1 MKRGKALCRI
11 LAVLLICALV
21 AGFAPVAE
29 TISAPAQETA
39 AGAEP
44 AETVTDV
51 LPSGADGDP
60 DAAKDPGETK
70 DTGETKDP
78 GETPNPGETPDPSE
92 PTNPDETPT
101 VPTIVSAED
110 TTKGEWA
117 QSRTVTIQTAGP
129 VDKVQYHA
137 QGDEEWKSAAGENG
151 VYQFVLEKS
160 SNEAVTYEVRA
171 LNGEQESKTVEVQVG
186 KIDATAPT
194 VEVSHSEAWDYYKVK
209 DYYVE
214 ISDKL
219 SGLDLSS
226 IQIQVFYYNRKG
238 DKEYLNSNDY
248 RLRDLNNKFNK
259 AKKEYKGGAFD
270 FLFTIHKYKD
280 ALNEHYEFDIEVSV
294 NDNVGNKSSYIP
306 KASSESYG
314 SVDCKVTPELTA
326 NKAGELVYLVGDQ
339 SEVKLT
345 GMEANQDIYIYV
357 NNYNKDNKF
366 VSKSKT
372 DGDGV
377 ATINLGQEL
386 KAIGKKVPEKTVF
399 SIVLQAGKSEATLPL
414 YYVSGAPAVHSV
426 DFYNSSAIK
435 NFIHT
440 ITGGLMFAKNNEL
453 KIKPKESEPAGEKTV
468 GAAYYWQ
475 TGDKIALDN
484 PELALDKNGTV
495 VLSSQQEQQ
504 KEPEQVVINEWVAA
518 TKAPVDWLII
528 SCPDKDFSG
537 YLHVVVWN
545 EVGTCTQYVY
555 KAETGSDL
563 KLTNY
568 GVFNGADNGVAV
580 FVTTPDGKEGKP
592 YTAQRDVLDKNG
604 DRTGTEDNWVQQV
617 DFDVQWDENTL
628 KTAAW
633 KALNLEDNYRIH
645 PNDQGGET
653 APVISVTA
661 ATDKVAEGE
670 NASDGTTKKFS
681 LGANPED
688 PVSYSGNVKFSV
700 EVKFTVDKKEEGKDE
715 NGNPRYEWV
724 PQEEK
729 QSHTFTVTVDDIH
742 VQNYLNVPTVTAVS
756 ETKTED
762 GKKVDATRTNKPEKD
777 KEGKDDIEQC
787 WFNGNDNVL
796 KSLVITESGESKAPY
811 TLHYS
816 LQAPDNGLEMGE
828 FKAENG
834 ALTVFDETNKWQW
847 KIEKDEKKGDQPVY
861 VNQDGEY
868 VLIVWAEDDAGNI
881 SAFNPLGYTIKYDVT
896 APDVHAVFSEK
907 ADKDPFYKQQRTIDI
922 KVSDKLFDGNKNVTF
937 EEGKP
942 VSENGVYTLTGTMKN
957 TNQSGVSNVSIETT
971 IQYTNGNPPVFDR
984 DRDRTW
990 TYTGA
995 GEGKQ
1000 TLPSWSG
1007 TYKYGVQAGAE
1018 PLDGDDYT
1026 LCITATDEAGNVTK
1040 TDAKG
1045 KCTQNGQGNDTFC
1058 AYTFK
1063 GNKSGDT
1070 DFTIDQ
1076 TNPKVSVRF
1085 DNNSAVNGKYF
1096 PAGRTATI
1104 TVVEHNFYEDGVNL
1118 TATGA
1123 SGRTDWVH
1131 DGDTHTATVSF
1142 LNDADCKFAIKVTDK
1157 AGNICKNDAVNYGGS
1172 AAPGEFVI
1180 DTTAPTLAL
1189 TGVNGPFADACT
1201 PGFEGQDANMSTEYE
1216 LHLMRSVRENAADDA
1231 TALCSREL
1239 VNISTTDIRAVF
1251 QNIPD
1256 MLDNAEYYS
1265 DGIYK
1270 LSVTIRD
1277 MADNTTT
1284 QEATFAVNRHGSF
1297 YIYGEALAN
1306 LVTKQFAQNDFVD
1319 AQTGAWTIMEYNAS
1333 PVQPDSVQLQIY
1345 RDNAL
1350 VTSVTPEIKGG
1361 MDDATGLY
1369 RYVYELDR
1377 NMFAQDGLYKV
1388 QVRSTDEAGNLSEN
1402 IDEVDDNGNVTTP
1415 EKYQCTLS
1423 FVIDNVDPEF
1433 KQITGLEKRRY
1444 REDSHEINFA
1454 VADTYGLA
1462 RVSVLSGETVVAEYL
1477 CAAEIDALGGET
1489 KLAANQKPMPNEL
1502 TLESVSGDVMLQ
1514 GGKSAQ
1520 TITFVAVDKAGN
1532 TYTTGSADQKP
1543 LGFHQKV
1550 TISTNGFVLYIHNT
1564 WAVVLTVVAL
1574 AAIAFGV
1581 WYGVSKKKKRE
1592 GAAS

>member
-51 LPSGADGDP
+51 LPSGEDGDP
-60 DAAKDPGETK
+60 DAAKDTDETKAPGETK
-70 DTGETKDP
+70 DPGEAKGP

-110 TTKGEWA
+110 TTPAEWA

-151 VYQFVLEKS
+151 VYTFELTDS
-160 SNEAVTYEVRA
+160 SDKVVTYEVRA
-171 LNGEQESKTVEVQVG
+171 LNGEQESETVEVQVG
-186 KIDATAPT
+186 KIDATVPDVTVPFPT
-194 VEVSHSEAWDYYKVK
+194 VHGKRKSYTVT
-209 DYYVE
+209 
-214 ISDKL
+214 ISDSQ
-219 SGLDLSS
+219 SGLDVDS
-226 IQIQVFYYNRKG
+226 IKIRVFY
-238 DKEYLNSNDY
+238 DKSGRQYLPETHQ
-248 RLRDLNNKFNK
+248 
-259 AKKEYKGGAFD
+259 AV
-270 FLFTIHKYKD
+270 T
-280 ALNEHYEFDIEVSV
+280 ALNQALETQKTNWKNDKNDKNGNFEVSFTLPNTEAVKNKYLGTTYYPLYIEVEA
-294 NDNVGNKSSYIP
+294 DDMAGNHGGYNLDKTPDVFGDI
-306 KASSESYG
+306 
-314 SVDCKVTPELTA
+314 DCAVEPSLYDLSKGA
-326 NKAGELVYLVGDQ
+326 YRVGDQ
-339 SEVKLT
+339 SKLIISGVPAGKTVSVGGTEYKANADGKVEIQFEKLT
-345 GMEANQDIYIYV
+345 
-357 NNYNKDNKF
+357 KDWEGA
-366 VSKSKT
+366 SK
-372 DGDGV
+372 
-377 ATINLGQEL
+377 N
-386 KAIGKKVPEKTVF
+386 AIEIKPGTYQIMPND
-399 SIVLQAGKSEATLPL
+399 LPV
-414 YYVSGAPAVHSV
+414 YYVSGAPVFDGV
-426 DFYNSSAIK
+426 NFEGQSAFK
-435 NFIHT
+435 NFVHT
-440 ITGGLMFAKNNEL
+440 ITGGLMFSPSKKLVVES
-453 KIKPKESEPAGEKTV
+453 KPPIGNVSWKYE
-468 GAAYYWQ
+468 GAAYFWQ
-475 TGDKIALDN
+475 SGDVVVPQDN
-484 PELALDKNGTV
+484 PALMLKDGKV
-495 VLSSQQEQQ
+495 VLSSQDSQQ
-504 KEPEQVVINEWVAA
+504 TESQGESEKVVTDKWVAV
-518 TKAPVDWLII
+518 TENLSHRRIP
-528 SCPDKDFSG
+528 CPDKNFSG

-555 KAETGSDL
+555 KTAKEDGKEL

-580 FVTTPDGKEGKP
+580 FVTTPAADGNPDGEKA
-592 YTAQRDVLDKNG
+592 YTEK
-604 DRTGTEDNWVQQV
+604 TEDGNPNWVKQV
-617 DFDVQWDENTL
+617 NFDVQWDENAL

-633 KALNLEDNYRIH
+633 KALNLGDNYRIH

-670 NASDGTTKKFS
+670 NASEGTTKKFS

-688 PVSYSGNVKFSV
+688 PVSYSGNVEFSV
-700 EVKFTVDKKEEGKDE
+700 EVKFTVDEQKEKEPDE
-715 NGNPRYEWV
+715 NGNPQYKWE

-729 QSHTFTVTVDDIH
+729 KSHTFTVTVDKPVY
-742 VQNYLNVPTVTAVS
+742 VQNYLNVPTVTAS
-756 ETKTED
+756 AQDPTNPGADNEEEKTIDTVLEASKTY
-762 GKKVDATRTNKPEKD
+762 G
-777 KEGKDDIEQC
+777 
-787 WFNGNDNVL
+787 WYNGYDNVL
-796 KSLVITESGESKAPY
+796 TSLKLTKCADSNAPY
-811 TLHYS
+811 TMYYNLTKQEKPNVVIKS
-816 LQAPDNGLEMGE
+816 GIITSAEL
-828 FKAENG
+828 AEN
-834 ALTVFDETNKWQW
+834 DKNIKDNKD
-847 KIEKDEKKGDQPVY
+847 IKDIRDIKDNFNEDGVY
-861 VNQDGEY
+861 T
-868 VLIVWAEDDAGNI
+868 LWVWAKDAAGNKTKPET
-881 SAFNPLGYTIKYDVT
+881 AKYTIKYDVT
-896 APDVHAVFSEK
+896 APDVFAIFSEK
-907 ADKDPFYKQQRTIDI
+907 AVNDPYYAKQRTIDI
-922 KVSDKLFDGNKNVTF
+922 KVKDDLFKEYVDSTRES
-937 EEGKP
+937 EEKAGEANTWTGKM
-942 VSENGVYTLTGTMKN
+942 TAGT
-957 TNQSGVSNVSIETT
+957 NVSIETK
-971 IQYTNGNPPVFDR
+971 IAYTHGSAPQFDGVWKCFE
-984 DRDRTW
+984 DTDGYPTW
-990 TYTGA
+990 QGKYTYGTADGGA
-995 GEGKQ
+995 
-1000 TLPSWSG
+1000 SR
-1007 TYKYGVQAGAE
+1007 
-1018 PLDGDDYT
+1018 DGDNYT

-1040 TDAKG
+1040 TNTDGTYTKNGKG
-1045 KCTQNGQGNDTFC
+1045 PNG
-1058 AYTFK
+1058 A
-1063 GNKSGDT
+1063 SGEPSNCYSVVKDNGKT

-1076 TNPKVSVRF
+1076 TTPEVSVRF

-1104 TVVEHNFYEDGVNL
+1104 TVVEHNFDKNMVAL
-1118 TATGA
+1118 DVTGT
-1123 SGRTDWVH
+1123 SGSTDWVD

-1142 LNDADCKFAIKVTDK
+1142 LNDADCKFAIQVVDK
-1157 AGNICKNDAVNYGGS
+1157 AGNICDNEAVNYGGS

-1423 FVIDNVDPEF
+1423 FVIDNVNPEF

-1502 TLESVSGDVMLQ
+1502 TLESASGDVMLQ

-1543 LGFHQKV
+1543 LSFHQKV

-1574 AAIAFGV
+1574 AAVAFGV

>member
-70 DTGETKDP
+70 GP

-110 TTKGEWA
+110 TTPAEWA
-117 QSRTVTIQTAGP
+117 QSRTVTIQTSGP

-137 QGDEEWKSAAGENG
+137 QGDKEWKDADAGENG
-151 VYQFVLEKS
+151 VYTFELKES

-171 LNGEQESKTVEVQVG
+171 LNGEQESKTVPVQVG

-194 VEVSHSEAWDYYKVK
+194 VTVTSEPGKINTKYTVT
-209 DYYVE
+209 
-214 ISDKL
+214 ISDSQ
-219 SGLDLSS
+219 SGLDVDS
-226 IQIQVFYYNRKG
+226 IEVWAFYEKDGKETPDDSWVTADLDAKFKHKKEKYKEDSPDGKAQFEFSFTMINSVVEYGKVCSLYVGVKACDKVKNEKSYSTNSDPDMYAGSFGATFSPSISYFVKKNEVGYRVGEDCKLTLTGVGDEVTVYVGENDPGVVCKNDGNAPKG
-238 DKEYLNSNDY
+238 TVVISLKDILKQDGENHIAVKYG
-248 RLRDLNNKFNK
+248 NNKR
-259 AKKEYKGGAFD
+259 AQ
-270 FLFTIHKYKD
+270 
-280 ALNEHYEFDIEVSV
+280 AL
-294 NDNVGNKSSYIP
+294 P
-306 KASSESYG
+306 
-314 SVDCKVTPELTA
+314 
-326 NKAGELVYLVGDQ
+326 
-339 SEVKLT
+339 
-345 GMEANQDIYIYV
+345 
-357 NNYNKDNKF
+357 
-366 VSKSKT
+366 
-372 DGDGV
+372 
-377 ATINLGQEL
+377 
-386 KAIGKKVPEKTVF
+386 TV
-399 SIVLQAGKSEATLPL
+399 
-414 YYVSGAPAVHSV
+414 YYVSGAPAVGSV
-426 DFYNSSAIK
+426 DFYNDSAIK

-440 ITGGLMFAKNNEL
+440 ITGGLMFAKNNKL
-453 KIKPKESEPAGEKTV
+453 KIEPQKSEVAGENTV
-468 GAAYYWQ
+468 GAAYFWQ
-475 TGDKIALDN
+475 TGNTATTPENPTLVDNGQGGIELNKNDKSWTQADGMIIPCPKDDN
-484 PELALDKNGTV
+484 FN
-495 VLSSQQEQQ
+495 
-504 KEPEQVVINEWVAA
+504 
-518 TKAPVDWLII
+518 
-528 SCPDKDFSG
+528 FSG

-555 KAETGSDL
+555 KAETGKEL

-568 GVFNGADNGVAV
+568 GVFNDADNGVAV
-580 FVTTPDGKEGKP
+580 FVTTPDGEEVKA
-592 YTAQRDVLDKNG
+592 YTPDRDVLDESGKQTREN
-604 DRTGTEDNWVQQV
+604 NWVQQV
-617 DFDVQWDENTL
+617 DFDVQWDESKLETWL
-628 KTAAW
+628 KDWAKKQDAYQDTVQNGVGDSYDW
-633 KALNLEDNYRIH
+633 KSFNLDAEN
-645 PNDQGGET
+645 G
-653 APVISVTA
+653 VVVTA
-661 ATDKVAEGE
+661 TVKAEDGKATEDKEVVSGQNSGQAKSFTIGGAVGE
-670 NASDGTTKKFS
+670 DGKNEISRDK
-681 LGANPED
+681 
-688 PVSYSGNVKFSV
+688 PV
-700 EVKFTVDKKEEGKDE
+700 
-715 NGNPRYEWV
+715 
-724 PQEEK
+724 Q
-729 QSHTFTVTVDDIH
+729 FTVTVSATVQKTTKNADGTTGEPKKIDVKNSFDTEKIQVY
-742 VQNYLNVPTVTAVS
+742 VQNFLNVPMVTASAQDTTVLAAD
-756 ETKTED
+756 ETY
-762 GKKVDATRTNKPEKD
+762 G
-777 KEGKDDIEQC
+777 
-787 WFNGNDNVL
+787 WYNGNDNVL
-796 KSLVITESGESKAPY
+796 KSLDITESGESNAPY
-811 TLHYS
+811 TLHYTLWRPS
-816 LQAPDNGLEMGE
+816 APKDNSSAAGKVSFSGHKEGYALHVYDTEAFNEDGVYTLE
-828 FKAENG
+828 
-834 ALTVFDETNKWQW
+834 
-847 KIEKDEKKGDQPVY
+847 VY
-861 VNQDGEY
+861 
-868 VLIVWAEDDAGNI
+868 ATDDAGNE
-881 SAFNPLGYTIKYDVT
+881 SETAAYKIKYDVH
-896 APDVHAVFSEK
+896 APDVFAIFSEK
-907 ADKDPFYKQQRTIDI
+907 AVNDPYYAKQRTIDI
-922 KVSDKLFDGNKNVTF
+922 KVKDDLFKEYVDSTRES
-937 EEGKP
+937 EEKAGEANTWTGKM
-942 VSENGVYTLTGTMKN
+942 TAGT
-957 TNQSGVSNVSIETT
+957 NVSIETK
-971 IQYTNGNPPVFDR
+971 IAYTHGSAPQFDGVWKCFE
-984 DRDRTW
+984 DTDGYPTW
-990 TYTGA
+990 QGKYTYGTADGGA
-995 GEGKQ
+995 
-1000 TLPSWSG
+1000 SR
-1007 TYKYGVQAGAE
+1007 
-1018 PLDGDDYT
+1018 DGDNYT

-1040 TDAKG
+1040 TNTDGTYTKNGKG
-1045 KCTQNGQGNDTFC
+1045 PNG
-1058 AYTFK
+1058 A
-1063 GNKSGDT
+1063 SGEPSNCYSVVKDNGKT

-1076 TNPKVSVRF
+1076 TTPEVSVRF

-1104 TVVEHNFYEDGVNL
+1104 TVVEHNFDKNMVAL
-1118 TATGA
+1118 DVTGA
-1123 SGRTDWVH
+1123 SGSTDWVD

-1142 LNDADCKFAIKVTDK
+1142 LNDADCKFAIQVVDK
-1157 AGNICKNDAVNYGGS
+1157 AGNICDNEAVNYGDS

-1239 VNISTTDIRAVF
+1239 VNISATDIRAVF

-1489 KLAANQKPMPNEL
+1489 KLAANQKPMPDEL

>member
-44 AETVTDV
+44 TETVTDV
-51 LPSGADGDP
+51 LPSGEDGDP
-60 DAAKDPGETK
+60 DAAKDP
-70 DTGETKDP
+70 D
-78 GETPNPGETPDPSE
+78 ETPNPGETPDPSE

-101 VPTIVSAED
+101 APTIVSAKD
-110 TTKGEWA
+110 TNPNEWA
-117 QSRTVTIQTAGP
+117 KSRTVTIQTSGP
-129 VDKVQYHA
+129 VDKVQYRVKDTKKWKDA
-137 QGDEEWKSAAGENG
+137 AVDTVVEEGGYKFTIEDKSDK
-151 VYQFVLEKS
+151 V
-160 SNEAVTYEVRA
+160 VTYEVRA
-171 LNGEQESKTVEVQVG
+171 LNTKDEQESETVEVKVG
-186 KIDATAPT
+186 KIEKTAP
-194 VEVSHSEAWDYYKVK
+194 KVK
-209 DYYVE
+209 VTYKPDEY
-214 ISDKL
+214 ISNTTYTVTIEDKQ
-219 SGLDLSS
+219 SGLNVDS
-226 IQIQVFYYNRKG
+226 IQIRAFY
-238 DKEYLNSNDY
+238 DKSGRQYLPETHPAVTTLNQALETQKTNWKNDKT
-248 RLRDLNNKFNK
+248 DKNDKF
-259 AKKEYKGGAFD
+259 EVS
-270 FLFTIHKYKD
+270 FTLPKDEAVPSKYGTFTTYHS
-280 ALNEHYEFDIEVSV
+280 LDIEVEA
-294 NDNVGNKSSYIP
+294 DDMAGNSGGYNLNKTP
-306 KASSESYG
+306 EVFG
-314 SVDCKVTPELTA
+314 NVDCAVEPSLYDLSKGA
-326 NKAGELVYLVGDQ
+326 YRVGDQ
-339 SEVKLT
+339 SKLIISGVPAGKTVSVGRKYDEVKEYEANSGGKVEIQFAELT
-345 GMEANQDIYIYV
+345 GMTSGS
-357 NNYNKDNKF
+357 NNTITI
-366 VSKSKT
+366 VSGTYKIWKT
-372 DGDGV
+372 
-377 ATINLGQEL
+377 EL
-386 KAIGKKVPEKTVF
+386 CV
-399 SIVLQAGKSEATLPL
+399 
-414 YYVSGAPAVHSV
+414 YYVSGAPAVGSV
-426 DFYNSSAIK
+426 DFYNDSAIK

-440 ITGGLMFAKNNEL
+440 ITGGLMFAKNNKL
-453 KIKPKESEPAGEKTV
+453 KIEPETGNAVGETV
-468 GAAYYWQ
+468 GAAYFWQ
-475 TGDKIALDN
+475 PGVTATTPDNPTLLDN
-484 PELALDKNGTV
+484 GQGGIELNKNDKSWKQAENM
-495 VLSSQQEQQ
+495 
-504 KEPEQVVINEWVAA
+504 
-518 TKAPVDWLII
+518 II
-528 SCPDKDFSG
+528 PCPKDDNFNFSG

-563 KLTNY
+563 KLTNL
-568 GVFNGADNGVAV
+568 GVAYGADNGVAV

-617 DFDVQWDENTL
+617 DFDVQWDKDNDNL
-628 KTAAW
+628 AKAAW
-633 KALNLEDNYRIH
+633 ALTDKGKDEKNYRIQTIQTDDGDKMR
-645 PNDQGGET
+645 PETKVSNVKLVWDDGEDGYNISSSDCYAKLSLGDNEMVSFTGTVKITATVSVKYQQWKDEQKNDQQ
-653 APVISVTA
+653 VTQKA
-661 ATDKVAEGE
+661 GWYSPEGDE
-670 NASDGTTKKFS
+670 YEHVD
-681 LGANPED
+681 
-688 PVSYSGNVKFSV
+688 NVELASV
-700 EVKFTVDKKEEGKDE
+700 E
-715 NGNPRYEWV
+715 N
-724 PQEEK
+724 
-729 QSHTFTVTVDDIH
+729 IH
-742 VQNYLNVPTVTAVS
+742 VQNDLNVPTVTAKAQDTTDLAS
-756 ETKTED
+756 GETY
-762 GKKVDATRTNKPEKD
+762 G
-777 KEGKDDIEQC
+777 
-787 WFNGNDNVL
+787 WYNGNDNVL
-796 KSLVITESGESKAPY
+796 TSLELTKCAGSKAPY
-811 TLHYS
+811 TMSYK
-816 LQAPDNGLEMGE
+816 LERPGGTE
-828 FKAENG
+828 
-834 ALTVFDETNKWQW
+834 
-847 KIEKDEKKGDQPVY
+847 IEKSRSSKDLDKGGLDAFKDFNDDGVY
-861 VNQDGEY
+861 T
-868 VLIVWAEDDAGNI
+868 LRVWAKDAAGNE
-881 SAFNPLGYTIKYDVT
+881 SGTAAYKIKYDVH
-896 APDVHAVFSEK
+896 APDVFAIFSEK
-907 ADKDPFYKQQRTIDI
+907 AVNDPYYAKQRTIDI
-922 KVSDKLFDGNKNVTF
+922 KVKDDLFKEYVDSTRES
-937 EEGKP
+937 EEKAGEANTWTGKM
-942 VSENGVYTLTGTMKN
+942 TAGT
-957 TNQSGVSNVSIETT
+957 NVSIETK
-971 IQYTNGNPPVFDR
+971 IAYTHGSAPQFDGVWKCFE
-984 DRDRTW
+984 DTDGYPTW
-990 TYTGA
+990 QGKYTYGTADGGA
-995 GEGKQ
+995 
-1000 TLPSWSG
+1000 SR
-1007 TYKYGVQAGAE
+1007 
-1018 PLDGDDYT
+1018 DGDNYT

-1040 TDAKG
+1040 TNTDGTYTKNGKG
-1045 KCTQNGQGNDTFC
+1045 PNG
-1058 AYTFK
+1058 A
-1063 GNKSGDT
+1063 SGEPSNCYSVVKDNGKT

-1076 TNPKVSVRF
+1076 TTPEVSVRF

-1104 TVVEHNFYEDGVNL
+1104 TVVEHNFDKNMVAL
-1118 TATGA
+1118 DVTGA
-1123 SGRTDWVH
+1123 SGSTDWVD

-1142 LNDADCKFAIKVTDK
+1142 LNDADCKFAIQVVDK
-1157 AGNICKNDAVNYGGS
+1157 AGNICKNDAVNYGDS

-1180 DTTAPTLAL
+1180 DTTAPTLTL

-1216 LHLMRSVRENAADDA
+1216 LRLMRSVRENAADDA

-1489 KLAANQKPMPNEL
+1489 KLAANQKPMPDEL

>member
-39 AGAEP
+39 AGAET

-51 LPSGADGDP
+51 LPSGAAGDP

-70 DTGETKDP
+70 DPGEAKDPGETKDS

-101 VPTIVSAED
+101 VPTIVSAKD
-110 TTKGEWA
+110 TNEAVWA
-117 QSRTVTIQTAGP
+117 KSRTVTIQTAGP

-151 VYQFVLEKS
+151 VYQFVLTDS
-160 SNEAVTYEVRA
+160 SNEVVTYEVRA
-171 LNGEQESKTVEVQVG
+171 LNTKDKQESKTVEVQVG
-186 KIDATAPT
+186 KIDATAPWVDVQT
-194 VEVSHSEAWDYYKVK
+194 IENDHLYVQDTTTWKVTIR
-209 DYYVE
+209 DE
-214 ISDKL
+214 Q
-219 SGLDLSS
+219 SGLNKDE
-226 IQIQVFYYNRKG
+226 IRIRAFYSTNKETKTHIDSKKLNRALENAKQNYESGDFVVEFTLPNSEKVGMWPYSKHYPIGIEVAAKDKVGNERNGG
-238 DKEYLNSNDY
+238 DKPDQLGDPISFE
-248 RLRDLNNKFNK
+248 
-259 AKKEYKGGAFD
+259 
-270 FLFTIHKYKD
+270 
-280 ALNEHYEFDIEVSV
+280 
-294 NDNVGNKSSYIP
+294 
-306 KASSESYG
+306 
-314 SVDCKVTPELTA
+314 VTPSLLD
-326 NKAGELVYLVGDQ
+326 NGVYRVGDQ
-339 SEVKLT
+339 SVLKVT
-345 GMEANQDIYIYV
+345 GAGENSDITV
-357 NNYNKDNKF
+357 SVDNDKNYTYKADGNGTATLACKDIMAKKENGSHQIK
-366 VSKSKT
+366 
-372 DGDGV
+372 V
-377 ATINLGQEL
+377 AV
-386 KAIGKKVPEKTVF
+386 GKRT
-399 SIVLQAGKSEATLPL
+399 ATLPV
-414 YYVSGAPAVHSV
+414 YYVSGEPVFDGATFA
-426 DFYNSSAIK
+426 DQSAFK
-435 NFIHT
+435 NFVHT
-440 ITGGLMFAKNNEL
+440 ITGGLMFANNKQL
-453 KIKPKESEPAGEKTV
+453 IIKPQKDAAAGKKTV

-475 TGDKIALDN
+475 PGDTSAQLDN
-484 PELALDKNGTV
+484 PKLALDKNGKV

-504 KEPEQVVINEWVAA
+504 EASKQVVINEWGAA
-518 TKAPVDWLII
+518 TETPSHWLII
-528 SCPDKDFSG
+528 PCPKDDFSG

-545 EVGTCTQYVY
+545 EVGTCKQYVY
-555 KAETGSDL
+555 KAETGKEL

-568 GVFNGADNGVAV
+568 GVAYGANNGVAV
-580 FVTTPDGKEGKP
+580 FVTTPDGEEGKP
-592 YTAQRDVLDKNG
+592 YTSQRDVLDESGNP
-604 DRTGTEDNWVQQV
+604 TGEKEAIWVQQV
-617 DFDVQWDENTL
+617 DFDVQWDKSALEKKAREGYVNTDTVTYEWDDSKTTIKVKPFVMVDGQAQNDGEVKSAPDSEGHKFTLGGNVGPNGENQISRYTPVMFEVEV
-628 KTAAW
+628 TV
-633 KALNLEDNYRIH
+633 E
-645 PNDQGGET
+645 GTET
-653 APVISVTA
+653 TTTQNKDGTPGQPQHNPVSVTERFK
-661 ATDKVAEGE
+661 T
-670 NASDGTTKKFS
+670 
-681 LGANPED
+681 
-688 PVSYSGNVKFSV
+688 
-700 EVKFTVDKKEEGKDE
+700 EVQV
-715 NGNPRYEWV
+715 Y
-724 PQEEK
+724 
-729 QSHTFTVTVDDIH
+729 
-742 VQNYLNVPTVTAVS
+742 VQNYLNVPTVTASVD
-756 ETKTED
+756 TKNPN
-762 GKKVDATRTNKPEKD
+762 GKELKD
-777 KEGKDDIEQC
+777 KDVEQR

-796 KSLVITESGESKAPY
+796 KSLKLTECAGSNAPY
-811 TLHYS
+811 TMNYE
-816 LQAPDNGLEMGE
+816 LESP
-828 FKAENG
+828 
-834 ALTVFDETNKWQW
+834 DETVP
-847 KIEKDEKKGDQPVY
+847 KKGSLSSKDLGKDGLDAFKDNFNEDGVY
-861 VNQDGEY
+861 T
-868 VLIVWAEDDAGNI
+868 LSVWAEDAAGNK
-881 SAFNPLGYTIKYDVT
+881 SGTADYTIKYDVK
-896 APDVHAVFSEK
+896 APDVFAVFSLSS
-907 ADKDPFYKQQRTIDI
+907 KDYSPYYAEQREIKI
-922 KVSDKLFDGNKNVTF
+922 KVSDKLFENSNSVIF
-937 EEGKP
+937 EESKP
-942 VSENGVYTLTGTMKN
+942 VLENGVYTLTRTM
-957 TNQSGVSNVSIETT
+957 TNGQTNVSIETK
-971 IQYTNGNPPVFDR
+971 IQYKNGNPPMFDGE
-984 DRDRTW
+984 W
-990 TYTGA
+990 TYTTA
-995 GEGKQ
+995 AKE
-1000 TLPSWSG
+1000 WSG
-1007 TYKYGVQAGAE
+1007 RYLYGVLDGDRR
-1018 PLDGDDYT
+1018 DGDDYT

-1040 TDAKG
+1040 TNADG
-1045 KCTQNGQGNDTFC
+1045 TYTQNGETQYADEAQKIPTNR
-1058 AYTFK
+1058 YTVTDE
-1063 GNKSGDT
+1063 GSA

-1076 TNPKVSVRF
+1076 TTPKVSVRF

-1104 TVVEHNFYEDGVNL
+1104 TVVEHNFDKNKVAL
-1118 TATGA
+1118 DVTGA
-1123 SGRTDWVH
+1123 SGGTDWVN
-1131 DGDTHTATVSF
+1131 DGDTHTKTVSF
-1142 LNDADCKFAIKVTDK
+1142 LNDADCKFAIEVTDM
-1157 AGNICKNDAVNYGGS
+1157 AGNINDGVDYGDS
-1172 AAPGEFVI
+1172 VAPGEFVI
-1180 DTTAPTLAL
+1180 DTTAPTLTL

-1433 KQITGLEKRRY
+1433 KQITGLEKKRY

-1477 CAAEIDALGGET
+1477 CAAEIDALGGEA
-1489 KLAANQKPMPNEL
+1489 KLAANQKLMPNEL

-1543 LGFHQKV
+1543 LSFHQKV

>member
-39 AGAEP
+39 AGAET

-51 LPSGADGDP
+51 LPSGEDGDP
-60 DAAKDPGETK
+60 DAAKDPGEAK
-70 DTGETKDP
+70 DPDETKDP
-78 GETPNPGETPDPSE
+78 GETPKPDETPKPG
-92 PTNPDETPT
+92 ETPT

-110 TTKGEWA
+110 TTPAEWA
-117 QSRTVTIQTAGP
+117 QSRTVTIQTSGP
-129 VDKVQYHA
+129 VDKVQYRVKNTKK
-137 QGDEEWKSAAGENG
+137 WKDAAGENG
-151 VYQFVLEKS
+151 VYTFELTDS
-160 SNEAVTYEVRA
+160 SDKVVTYEVRA
-171 LNGEQESKTVEVQVG
+171 LYKKQKSETVEVKVG
-186 KIDATAPT
+186 NFDTTAPT
-194 VEVSHSEAWDYYKVK
+194 VEVTSEPGSLIATTTYTVT
-209 DYYVE
+209 
-214 ISDKL
+214 ISDSQ
-219 SGLDLSS
+219 SGLDVDS
-226 IQIQVFYYNRKG
+226 IEVWAFYEKDGKKPLPDSFWTTDLDAKFKHKKEKYKANSPDGKEEFKFSFTMSNSMPDG
-238 DKEYLNSNDY
+238 KSVYPLYVGAKACDKVKNEKSYSTNSNPDMYAGSFGATFSPSISYFVKKNEIGY
-248 RLRDLNNKFNK
+248 RVGEDCKLTLTGVGDEVTVYVGENDPGVVYNNDGNAPKGTVVISLKDILKQDGEHHIAVKYGNNKR
-259 AKKEYKGGAFD
+259 AQ
-270 FLFTIHKYKD
+270 
-280 ALNEHYEFDIEVSV
+280 AL
-294 NDNVGNKSSYIP
+294 P
-306 KASSESYG
+306 
-314 SVDCKVTPELTA
+314 
-326 NKAGELVYLVGDQ
+326 
-339 SEVKLT
+339 
-345 GMEANQDIYIYV
+345 
-357 NNYNKDNKF
+357 
-366 VSKSKT
+366 
-372 DGDGV
+372 
-377 ATINLGQEL
+377 
-386 KAIGKKVPEKTVF
+386 TV
-399 SIVLQAGKSEATLPL
+399 
-414 YYVSGAPAVHSV
+414 YYVSGAPAVGSV
-426 DFYNSSAIK
+426 DFNEDSAIK

-453 KIKPKESEPAGEKTV
+453 KIEPKESKPAGEKTV
-468 GAAYYWQ
+468 GAAYFWQ
-475 TGDKIALDN
+475 TGNTATTPENPTLVDNGQGGIELNKNDKSWTQTKDMIIPCPKDDN
-484 PELALDKNGTV
+484 FN
-495 VLSSQQEQQ
+495 
-504 KEPEQVVINEWVAA
+504 
-518 TKAPVDWLII
+518 
-528 SCPDKDFSG
+528 FSG

-555 KAETGSDL
+555 KAETGKEL
-563 KLTNY
+563 KLTNL
-568 GVFNGADNGVAV
+568 GVFNGENNGVAV
-580 FVTTPDGKEGKP
+580 FVTTPAKDADGNPDGEKA
-592 YTAQRDVLDKNG
+592 YTEK
-604 DRTGTEDNWVQQV
+604 TEDGNPNWVKQV
-617 DFDVQWDENTL
+617 NFDVQWD
-628 KTAAW
+628 ADSAW
-633 KALNLEDNYRIH
+633 KQLNLSEDTYQRQKDADGNPIPATIEVTAITEDN
-645 PNDQGGET
+645 DVQVKE
-653 APVISVTA
+653 
-661 ATDKVAEGE
+661 DK
-670 NASDGTTKKFS
+670 NASGETTKKFS
-681 LGANPED
+681 LGANPKD
-688 PVSYSGNVKFSV
+688 QVSYSGNVEFRV
-700 EVKFTVDKKEEGKDE
+700 NVKFTVDKKKENGTDA
-715 NGNPRYEWV
+715 NGNPQYEWE
-724 PQEEK
+724 PQEEE
-729 QSHTFTVTVDDIH
+729 QSHSFTVTVEKVY
-742 VQNYLNVPTVTAVS
+742 VQNYLNEPTVTAKADVG
-756 ETKTED
+756 TDED
-762 GKKVDATRTNKPEKD
+762 EIQTNQAV
-777 KEGKDDIEQC
+777 EQK

-796 KSLVITESGESKAPY
+796 KSLDITESGESNAPY
-811 TLHYS
+811 TLHYTLWRPS
-816 LQAPDNGLEMGE
+816 APKDDPSAAGKVSFSGHKKEYALHVYGTEAFNEDGVYTLE
-828 FKAENG
+828 
-834 ALTVFDETNKWQW
+834 
-847 KIEKDEKKGDQPVY
+847 VY
-861 VNQDGEY
+861 
-868 VLIVWAEDDAGNI
+868 ATDDAGNK
-881 SAFNPLGYTIKYDVT
+881 SETAAYTIKYDVH
-896 APDVHAVFSEK
+896 APDVSAVFSLTS
-907 ADKDPFYKQQRTIDI
+907 KDSPFYAEQRTIDI
-922 KVSDKLFDGNKNVTF
+922 EVSDKLFEGSKNVTF
-937 EEGKP
+937 AEGKP
-942 VSENGVYTLTGTMKN
+942 VLGKDKDQKDVYTLTRTM
-957 TNQSGVSNVSIETT
+957 TNEQQNVSIETT
-971 IQYTNGNPPVFDR
+971 IQYKNGNPPVFDGK
-984 DRDRTW
+984 W
-990 TYTGA
+990 KYTGA
-995 GEGKQ
+995 GTNPEGNP
-1000 TLPSWSG
+1000 TPPSWSG
-1007 TYKYGVQAGAE
+1007 TYKYGSVDGNIR
-1018 PLDGDDYT
+1018 DGDDYT
-1026 LCITATDEAGNVTK
+1026 LCIKATDEAGNVTK
-1040 TDAKG
+1040 TNTDGTYTKNGKEQTGVGSSSNCYTVVNKG
-1045 KCTQNGQGNDTFC
+1045 TDK
-1058 AYTFK
+1058 
-1063 GNKSGDT
+1063 T

-1085 DNNSAVNGKYF
+1085 DNNSVVNGKYF

-1104 TVVEHNFYEDGVNL
+1104 TVVEHNFDRNRVEL
-1118 TATGA
+1118 TATGS
-1123 SGRTDWVH
+1123 SGSTDWVD

-1142 LNDADCKFAIKVTDK
+1142 LNDADCKFAIRVKDK
-1157 AGNICKNDAVNYGGS
+1157 AGNICENDAVDYGGS
-1172 AAPGEFVI
+1172 VAPGEFVI

>member
-1 MKRGKALCRI
+1 MH
-11 LAVLLICALV
+11 AVCL
-21 AGFAPVAE
+21 
-29 TISAPAQETA
+29 
-39 AGAEP
+39 
-44 AETVTDV
+44 
-51 LPSGADGDP
+51 
-60 DAAKDPGETK
+60 
-70 DTGETKDP
+70 
-78 GETPNPGETPDPSE
+78 
-92 PTNPDETPT
+92 
-101 VPTIVSAED
+101 
-110 TTKGEWA
+110 
-117 QSRTVTIQTAGP
+117 
-129 VDKVQYHA
+129 
-137 QGDEEWKSAAGENG
+137 QGRR
-151 VYQFVLEKS
+151 Q
-160 SNEAVTYEVRA
+160 
-171 LNGEQESKTVEVQVG
+171 
-186 KIDATAPT
+186 
-194 VEVSHSEAWDYYKVK
+194 
-209 DYYVE
+209 
-214 ISDKL
+214 
-219 SGLDLSS
+219 
-226 IQIQVFYYNRKG
+226 
-238 DKEYLNSNDY
+238 
-248 RLRDLNNKFNK
+248 
-259 AKKEYKGGAFD
+259 
-270 FLFTIHKYKD
+270 
-280 ALNEHYEFDIEVSV
+280 
-294 NDNVGNKSSYIP
+294 
-306 KASSESYG
+306 
-314 SVDCKVTPELTA
+314 
-326 NKAGELVYLVGDQ
+326 
-339 SEVKLT
+339 
-345 GMEANQDIYIYV
+345 
-357 NNYNKDNKF
+357 
-366 VSKSKT
+366 
-372 DGDGV
+372 
-377 ATINLGQEL
+377 
-386 KAIGKKVPEKTVF
+386 
-399 SIVLQAGKSEATLPL
+399 
-414 YYVSGAPAVHSV
+414 
-426 DFYNSSAIK
+426 
-435 NFIHT
+435 
-440 ITGGLMFAKNNEL
+440 
-453 KIKPKESEPAGEKTV
+453 
-468 GAAYYWQ
+468 
-475 TGDKIALDN
+475 
-484 PELALDKNGTV
+484 
-495 VLSSQQEQQ
+495 
-504 KEPEQVVINEWVAA
+504 
-518 TKAPVDWLII
+518 
-528 SCPDKDFSG
+528 
-537 YLHVVVWN
+537 
-545 EVGTCTQYVY
+545 
-555 KAETGSDL
+555 
-563 KLTNY
+563 KLTNL

-580 FVTTPDGKEGKP
+580 FVTTPAKDADGNPGGEKA
-592 YTAQRDVLDKNG
+592 YTEK
-604 DRTGTEDNWVQQV
+604 TEDGNPIWVQQV
-617 DFDVQWDENTL
+617 NFDVQWDESALATWL
-628 KTAAW
+628 KEWAQAQDAYQDTVQNGVGDSYDW
-633 KALNLEDNYRIH
+633 KSFKLNAED
-645 PNDQGGET
+645 G
-653 APVISVTA
+653 VVVTA
-661 ATDKVAEGE
+661 TVKAKDGKATEDKEVVSGQNSGQAKSFTIGGAVGE
-670 NASDGTTKKFS
+670 DGKNEIS
-681 LGANPED
+681 RNS
-688 PVSYSGNVKFSV
+688 PV
-700 EVKFTVDKKEEGKDE
+700 
-715 NGNPRYEWV
+715 
-724 PQEEK
+724 Q
-729 QSHTFTVTVDDIH
+729 FTVTVSATVQKTTTTKNADGTLNEKTDDIH
-742 VQNYLNVPTVTAVS
+742 ITQPFDTEKIPVYVQNYLNVPTVTAVAQDTTDLAAG
-756 ETKTED
+756 ETY
-762 GKKVDATRTNKPEKD
+762 G
-777 KEGKDDIEQC
+777 
-787 WFNGNDNVL
+787 WYNGNDNVL
-796 KSLVITESGESKAPY
+796 KSLVITESGKSTAPY
-811 TLHYS
+811 TLRYKLWRPS
-816 LQAPDNGLEMGE
+816 DPEDKPSVNGEASFSDHEDTSVL
-828 FKAENG
+828 
-834 ALTVFDETNKWQW
+834 
-847 KIEKDEKKGDQPVY
+847 PVY
-861 VNQDGEY
+861 NKDNFNDDGVYTLE
-868 VLIVWAEDDAGNI
+868 VHATDAAGNE
-881 SAFNPLGYTIKYDVT
+881 SGTATYKIKYDVN
-896 APDVHAVFSEK
+896 APDVHAVFSQK
-907 ADKDPFYKQQRTIDI
+907 AEKDPYYAKQRTIDI
-922 KVSDKLFDGNKNVTF
+922 KVSDKLFKGSENVIF
-937 EEGKP
+937 KEGKP

-971 IQYTNGNPPVFDR
+971 IQYKNGNPPEFDG
-984 DRDRTW
+984 DAW
-990 TYTGA
+990 KYTSA

-1000 TLPSWSG
+1000 TIPSWSG
-1007 TYKYGVQAGAE
+1007 TYKYGGVDGNIR
-1018 PLDGDDYT
+1018 DGDDYT
-1026 LCITATDEAGNVTK
+1026 LCITATDEAGNVTV
-1040 TDAKG
+1040 TDANG
-1045 KCTQNGQGNDTFC
+1045 KCKQNGQEEIEGFC

-1063 GNKSGDT
+1063 GEKDGKT

-1076 TNPKVSVRF
+1076 TTPEVSVRF
-1085 DNNSAVNGKYF
+1085 DNNSVVNGKYF

-1123 SGRTDWVH
+1123 SGRTKWVD

-1142 LNDADCKFAIKVTDK
+1142 LNDADCKFAIEVTDK

-1239 VNISTTDIRAVF
+1239 VNISATDIRAVF

-1477 CAAEIDALGGET
+1477 CAAEVDALGGET

-1543 LGFHQKV
+1543 LSFHQKV

>member
-1 MKRGKALCRI
+1 M
-11 LAVLLICALV
+11 
-21 AGFAPVAE
+21 
-29 TISAPAQETA
+29 
-39 AGAEP
+39 
-44 AETVTDV
+44 
-51 LPSGADGDP
+51 
-60 DAAKDPGETK
+60 
-70 DTGETKDP
+70 
-78 GETPNPGETPDPSE
+78 
-92 PTNPDETPT
+92 
-101 VPTIVSAED
+101 
-110 TTKGEWA
+110 
-117 QSRTVTIQTAGP
+117 
-129 VDKVQYHA
+129 
-137 QGDEEWKSAAGENG
+137 
-151 VYQFVLEKS
+151 
-160 SNEAVTYEVRA
+160 YEVRA
-171 LNGEQESKTVEVQVG
+171 LNGEQESKTVEVKVG
-186 KIDATAPT
+186 KIDRDAPT
-194 VEVSHSEAWDYYKVK
+194 VTPK
-209 DYYVE
+209 DSYASYNSRNWTVT
-214 ISDKL
+214 ISDSQ
-219 SGLDLSS
+219 SGLDVDS
-226 IQIQVFYYNRKG
+226 IQIRAFY
-238 DKEYLNSNDY
+238 E
-248 RLRDLNNKFNK
+248 
-259 AKKEYKGGAFD
+259 KGGRQYLPETHQAV
-270 FLFTIHKYKD
+270 I
-280 ALNEHYEFDIEVSV
+280 ALNQALETQKGNYKNGNSEVSFTFTLPKHETVKGKYVNKNYELYIEVEADDMAGKHGGYNLDKTPDV
-294 NDNVGNKSSYIP
+294 FGDI
-306 KASSESYG
+306 
-314 SVDCKVTPELTA
+314 DCAVEPSLYDLSKGA
-326 NKAGELVYLVGDQ
+326 YRVGDQ
-339 SEVKLT
+339 SKL
-345 GMEANQDIYIYV
+345 II
-357 NNYNKDNKF
+357 
-366 VSKSKT
+366 S
-372 DGDGV
+372 GV
-377 ATINLGQEL
+377 PAG
-386 KAIGKKVPEKTVF
+386 KTV
-399 SIVLQAGKSEATLPL
+399 SVGETKYTANADGKVEIQSNELTKILNESSNENGIYTIEIKSGTYKIVPNELPV
-414 YYVSGAPAVHSV
+414 YYVSGAPEFDGVT
-426 DFYNSSAIK
+426 FEGQSAFK
-435 NFIHT
+435 SFVHT
-440 ITGGLMFAKNNEL
+440 ITGGLMFSPSKKLVVES
-453 KIKPKESEPAGEKTV
+453 KPPIGKAWKYE
-468 GAAYYWQ
+468 GAAYFWQ
-475 TGDKIALDN
+475 TGDAVVLQDN
-484 PELALDKNGTV
+484 PALMLDDNGKV
-495 VLSSQQEQQ
+495 VLDSQDSQQTKSQGE
-504 KEPEQVVINEWVAA
+504 VVTDKWAA
-518 TKAPVDWLII
+518 VTENLSHRRIP
-528 SCPDKDFSG
+528 CPDKNFSG

-545 EVGTCTQYVY
+545 EVGTCKQYVY
-555 KAETGSDL
+555 KTAKVDGEEL

-580 FVTTPDGKEGKP
+580 FVTTPDGKEGKA
-592 YTAQRDVLDKNG
+592 YTPDRDVLDEKNEP
-604 DRTGTEDNWVQQV
+604 TGEKEANWVKQV

-633 KALNLEDNYRIH
+633 KALKLGDNYRIH

-661 ATDKVAEGE
+661 ETEDTSVKVKEGE
-670 NASDGTTKKFS
+670 NASGDTTKKFS
-681 LGANPED
+681 LGARPGD
-688 PVSYSGNVKFSV
+688 DVSYSGKVEFSV
-700 EVKFTVDKKEEGKDE
+700 TVAFTVDMQEKTEPDE
-715 NGNPRYEWV
+715 NGNPQYKWV

-729 QSHTFTVTVDDIH
+729 QSRTFPVTVEQVY
-742 VQNYLNVPTVTAVS
+742 VQNDLNVPTVTASAQDTTVLAAG
-756 ETKTED
+756 ETY
-762 GKKVDATRTNKPEKD
+762 G
-777 KEGKDDIEQC
+777 
-787 WFNGNDNVL
+787 WYNGYDNVL
-796 KSLVITESGESKAPY
+796 TSLKLTECVGSTAPY
-811 TLHYS
+811 TMSYELKRPDKKAINGS
-816 LQAPDNGLEMGE
+816 LSSKDLGKDGPGKDGLEA
-828 FKAENG
+828 FKDNYTDNFNDDG
-834 ALTVFDETNKWQW
+834 
-847 KIEKDEKKGDQPVY
+847 VY
-861 VNQDGEY
+861 T
-868 VLIVWAEDDAGNI
+868 LRVWAKDAAGNE
-881 SAFNPLGYTIKYDVT
+881 SETAAYTIKYDVS
-896 APDVHAVFSEK
+896 APDVSAVFSLTS
-907 ADKDPFYKQQRTIDI
+907 KDSPFYAEQRTIDI
-922 KVSDKLFDGNKNVTF
+922 EVSDKLFEGSKNVTF

-942 VSENGVYTLTGTMKN
+942 VSGNGVYTLTGTMKN

-971 IQYTNGNPPVFDR
+971 IQYTNGNPPMFDGA
-984 DRDRTW
+984 W

-1007 TYKYGVQAGAE
+1007 TYKYGSVDGNIR
-1018 PLDGDDYT
+1018 DGDDYT

-1040 TDAKG
+1040 TNTDGTYTKNGKEQTGVGSSSNCYTVVNKG
-1045 KCTQNGQGNDTFC
+1045 TDK
-1058 AYTFK
+1058 
-1063 GNKSGDT
+1063 T

-1085 DNNSAVNGKYF
+1085 DNNSVVNGKYF

-1104 TVVEHNFYEDGVNL
+1104 TVVEHNFDRNRVEL
-1118 TATGA
+1118 TATGS
-1123 SGRTDWVH
+1123 SGSTDWVD

-1142 LNDADCKFAIKVTDK
+1142 LNDADCKFAIQVVDK
-1157 AGNICKNDAVNYGGS
+1157 AGNICSNDAVDYGGS

-1489 KLAANQKPMPNEL
+1489 KLAANQKPMPDEL

-1574 AAIAFGV
+1574 AAVAFGV

>member
-60 DAAKDPGETK
+60 DAAKDPGET
-70 DTGETKDP
+70 
-78 GETPNPGETPDPSE
+78 PNPGETPDPSE
-92 PTNPDETPT
+92 PTNPGETPT

-110 TTKGEWA
+110 TTPAEWA

-129 VDKVQYHA
+129 VDKVQYCA
-137 QGDEEWKSAAGENG
+137 EGDEEWKDAAAGKNG
-151 VYQFVLEKS
+151 VYTFTIEKS
-160 SNEAVTYEVRA
+160 SAEVVTYEVRA
-171 LNGEQESKTVEVQVG
+171 LNGEQESKTVPVQVG
-186 KIDATAPT
+186 KIDATAPKVT
-194 VEVSHSEAWDYYKVK
+194 VTSEPGKINTKYTVT
-209 DYYVE
+209 
-214 ISDKL
+214 ISDSQ
-219 SGLDLSS
+219 SGLDVDS
-226 IQIQVFYYNRKG
+226 IEVWAFYEKDG
-238 DKEYLNSNDY
+238 DQTPADSVTTWDLDTKFESKKAEY
-248 RLRDLNNKFNK
+248 
-259 AKKEYKGGAFD
+259 KEYKKNNPDGKAKFEFSFTMINSVVEYGKVYPLYVGVKACDKVKNEKSCSTNSDPDMYAGSFGATFSPSISY
-270 FLFTIHKYKD
+270 FVKK
-280 ALNEHYEFDIEVSV
+280 NE
-294 NDNVGNKSSYIP
+294 VGYRVG
-306 KASSESYG
+306 E
-314 SVDCKVTPELTA
+314 DCKLTLT
-326 NKAGELVYLVGDQ
+326 GVGD
-339 SEVKLT
+339 EVTVYVGENDPGVVFMKDVNAPKGTVVISLKDILK
-345 GMEANQDIYIYV
+345 QDGENHIAVKYG
-357 NNYNKDNKF
+357 DNKR
-366 VSKSKT
+366 
-372 DGDGV
+372 
-377 ATINLGQEL
+377 AQAL
-386 KAIGKKVPEKTVF
+386 PTV
-399 SIVLQAGKSEATLPL
+399 
-414 YYVSGAPAVHSV
+414 YYVSGAPAVDSV
-426 DFYNSSAIK
+426 DFNEDSAIK

-453 KIKPKESEPAGEKTV
+453 KIKPKESNPAGENTV
-468 GAAYYWQ
+468 GAAYFWQ
-475 TGDKIALDN
+475 TGITATTPENPTLVDNGNGGIVLNKNDKSWKQAEDMIIPCTKDDN
-484 PELALDKNGTV
+484 
-495 VLSSQQEQQ
+495 
-504 KEPEQVVINEWVAA
+504 
-518 TKAPVDWLII
+518 
-528 SCPDKDFSG
+528 FSG

-563 KLTNY
+563 KLTNLGVAY
-568 GVFNGADNGVAV
+568 GANDGVAV
-580 FVTTPDGKEGKP
+580 FVTTPDGEEGKP
-592 YTAQRDVLDKNG
+592 YTPERYVPDEKGNLTDEKEA
-604 DRTGTEDNWVQQV
+604 NWVQQV

-633 KALNLEDNYRIH
+633 KALKPELGDNYRIH

-661 ATDKVAEGE
+661 ETDNKTDNKTVNVVQG
-670 NASDGTTKKFS
+670 ASTDGSQSFS
-681 LGANPED
+681 LGAD
-688 PVSYSGNVKFSV
+688 PKDQVSYSGNVEFSV
-700 EVKFTVDKKEEGKDE
+700 TVAFTVDMQEKTEPDE
-715 NGNPRYEWV
+715 NGNPQYKWV

-729 QSHTFTVTVDDIH
+729 QSCTFPVTVEQVY
-742 VQNYLNVPTVTAVS
+742 VQNFLNVPTVTAKADTKQPDG
-756 ETKTED
+756 ETS
-762 GKKVDATRTNKPEKD
+762 GATRTNKE
-777 KEGKDDIEQC
+777 IEQC

-796 KSLVITESGESKAPY
+796 KSLVITESGESNAPY
-811 TLHYS
+811 TLYYS
-816 LQAPDNGLEMGE
+816 LLVPNKGNETYDIE
-828 FKAENG
+828 AENG
-834 ALTVFDETNKWQW
+834 ALTVFDKNNWQW
-847 KIEKDEKKGDQPVY
+847 KIGKDGTPVY
-861 VNQDGEY
+861 VNEDGEY
-868 VLIVWAEDDAGNI
+868 VLIAWAKDAAGNI
-881 SAFNPLGYTIKYDVT
+881 SAFNPLGYTIKYDVS
-896 APDVHAVFSEK
+896 APDVSAIFSLTS
-907 ADKDPFYKQQRTIDI
+907 KDSPFYAEQRTIDI
-922 KVSDKLFDGNKNVTF
+922 EVSDKLFEGGKNVTF
-937 EEGKP
+937 EESESGKK
-942 VSENGVYTLTGTMKN
+942 GDYTLTGTM
-957 TNQSGVSNVSIETT
+957 TNPDQRVVSIETT
-971 IQYTNGNPPVFDR
+971 IQYTNGNPPMFDGA
-984 DRDRTW
+984 W

-1007 TYKYGVQAGAE
+1007 TYKYGSVDGNIR
-1018 PLDGDDYT
+1018 DGDDYT

-1040 TDAKG
+1040 TNTDGTYTKNGKEQTGVGSSSNCYTVVTKG
-1045 KCTQNGQGNDTFC
+1045 TDK
-1058 AYTFK
+1058 
-1063 GNKSGDT
+1063 T

-1085 DNNSAVNGKYF
+1085 DNNSVVNGKYF

-1104 TVVEHNFYEDGVNL
+1104 TVVEHNFDRKRVEL
-1118 TATGA
+1118 TATGS
-1123 SGRTDWVH
+1123 SGSTDWVD

-1142 LNDADCKFAIKVTDK
+1142 LNDADCKFAIRVKDK
-1157 AGNICKNDAVNYGGS
+1157 AGNICDNEAVNYGDS

-1415 EKYQCTLS
+1415 EKYRCTLS

-1489 KLAANQKPMPNEL
+1489 KLAANQKPMPDEL
-1502 TLESVSGDVMLQ
+1502 TLESVSGDVMLR

-1543 LGFHQKV
+1543 LSFHQKV

>member
-39 AGAEP
+39 AGAET

-51 LPSGADGDP
+51 LPSGEDGDP
-60 DAAKDPGETK
+60 DAAKDPGET
-70 DTGETKDP
+70 
-78 GETPNPGETPDPSE
+78 PNPGETPTE
-92 PTNPDETPT
+92 
-101 VPTIVSAED
+101 PTIVSAVD
-110 TTKGEWA
+110 NNSDDEWA

-129 VDKVQYHA
+129 VDKVQYRVK
-137 QGDEEWKSAAGENG
+137 DTKKWKDAAGENG
-151 VYQFVLEKS
+151 VYTFELTDS
-160 SNEAVTYEVRA
+160 SDKVVTYEVRA
-171 LNGEQESKTVEVQVG
+171 LNGEQESETVEVQVG
-186 KIDATAPT
+186 KIDATAP
-194 VEVSHSEAWDYYKVK
+194 EVKVSYYEFWDKFHKAKAYH
-209 DYYVE
+209 VE
-214 ISDKL
+214 ISDELSGNEL

-226 IQIQVFYYNRKG
+226 IQIQVFYY
-238 DKEYLNSNDY
+238 DKEGRKTDLKSGDSRLN
-248 RLRDLNNKFNK
+248 DLNEKFDAAKESYKNKSGVFDFDFTIEK
-259 AKKEYKGGAFD
+259 YKEYFPD
-270 FLFTIHKYKD
+270 R
-280 ALNEHYEFDIEVSV
+280 YEFNIEVSV
-294 NDNVGNKSSYIP
+294 NDNVGNESSYIP
-306 KASSESYG
+306 KDSPESYG
-314 SVDCKVTPELTA
+314 NVACKVTPELIAT
-326 NKAGELVYLVGDQ
+326 KQEEKVYLVGDQ
-339 SEVKLT
+339 SKVKLT
-345 GMEANQDIYIYV
+345 GMEANQPICICV
-357 NNYNKDNKF
+357 NNYQNKYETQLG
-366 VSKSKT
+366 T
-372 DGDGV
+372 DKDGV
-377 ATINLGQEL
+377 VTINLGDEL
-386 KAIGKKVPEKTVF
+386 KKLGKNVPKNVPF
-399 SIVLQAGKSEATLPL
+399 SIVLKAGKSEAMLPV
-414 YYVSGAPAVHSV
+414 YYVSGAPAVDGV
-426 DFYNSSAIK
+426 DFNEGSAIK

-453 KIKPKESEPAGEKTV
+453 KIKPKESEPAGEKAV
-468 GAAYYWQ
+468 GAAYFWQ
-475 TGDKIALDN
+475 TGNTATTPENPTLVDNGQGGIELKEAPDTSWTEDK
-484 PELALDKNGTV
+484 DK
-495 VLSSQQEQQ
+495 
-504 KEPEQVVINEWVAA
+504 
-518 TKAPVDWLII
+518 DMII
-528 SCPDKDFSG
+528 PCPDENFSG

-563 KLTNY
+563 KLTNLGVAY
-568 GVFNGADNGVAV
+568 GANDGVAV

-592 YTAQRDVLDKNG
+592 YTAQRDVLDESNN
-604 DRTGTEDNWVQQV
+604 RTGTEDNWVKQV
-617 DFDVQWDENTL
+617 NFDVQWDESALATWL
-628 KTAAW
+628 KEWAQAQDDYKDTVQNGVGDSYDW
-633 KALNLEDNYRIH
+633 NKFALASN
-645 PNDQGGET
+645 G
-653 APVISVTA
+653 VVVTA
-661 ATDKVAEGE
+661 TVKAEDGKATEDKEVVSGQNSGQAKSFTIGGAVGE
-670 NASDGTTKKFS
+670 DGKNEISRDK
-681 LGANPED
+681 
-688 PVSYSGNVKFSV
+688 PV
-700 EVKFTVDKKEEGKDE
+700 
-715 NGNPRYEWV
+715 
-724 PQEEK
+724 Q
-729 QSHTFTVTVDDIH
+729 FTVTVSATVQKTTKNADGTTGEPQKIDVKNSFDTEKIQVY
-742 VQNYLNVPTVTAVS
+742 VQNFLNVPTVTAKADVG
-756 ETKTED
+756 TDED
-762 GKKVDATRTNKPEKD
+762 EIQTNQAV
-777 KEGKDDIEQC
+777 EQK

-796 KSLVITESGESKAPY
+796 KSLVITESGKSTAPY
-811 TLHYS
+811 TLRCKLWRPS
-816 LQAPDNGLEMGE
+816 DPEDKPSVNGEASFSDHEDTSVL
-828 FKAENG
+828 
-834 ALTVFDETNKWQW
+834 
-847 KIEKDEKKGDQPVY
+847 PVY
-861 VNQDGEY
+861 NKDNFNDDGVYKLE
-868 VLIVWAEDDAGNI
+868 VHATDAAGNE
-881 SAFNPLGYTIKYDVT
+881 SGTAVYTIKYDVN

-907 ADKDPFYKQQRTIDI
+907 AEKDPYYAKQRTIDI
-922 KVSDKLFDGNKNVTF
+922 KVSDKLFKGSENVIF
-937 EEGKP
+937 KEGKP
-942 VSENGVYTLTGTMKN
+942 VSENGVYTLTRTM
-957 TNQSGVSNVSIETT
+957 TNEQQNVSIETT
-971 IQYTNGNPPVFDR
+971 IQYKNGNPPRFDGA
-984 DRDRTW
+984 W

-995 GEGKQ
+995 VNVGEKSN
-1000 TLPSWSG
+1000 PAWSG
-1007 TYKYGVQAGAE
+1007 QYQYGVQAGAE

-1026 LCITATDEAGNVTK
+1026 LCIKATDEAGNVTK
-1040 TDAKG
+1040 TDAEG
-1045 KCTQNGQGNDTFC
+1045 KCTQNGQTIDGYR
-1058 AYTFK
+1058 AYTFSGK
-1063 GNKSGDT
+1063 GGNGDT

-1104 TVVEHNFYEDGVNL
+1104 TVVEHNFYEEGVNL

-1123 SGRTDWVH
+1123 SGRTKWVD

-1142 LNDADCKFAIKVTDK
+1142 LNDADCKFAIEVTDK
-1157 AGNICKNDAVNYGGS
+1157 AGNICKNDAVDYGGS

-1239 VNISTTDIRAVF
+1239 VNISATDIRAVF

-1388 QVRSTDEAGNLSEN
+1388 QVRSIDEAGNLSEN

-1423 FVIDNVDPEF
+1423 FVIDNVNPEF

-1543 LGFHQKV
+1543 LSFHQKV

-1574 AAIAFGV
+1574 AAVAFGV

>member
-1 MKRGKALCRI
+1 MGDQSKLIISGVPAGK
-11 LAVLLICALV
+11 
-21 AGFAPVAE
+21 
-29 TISAPAQETA
+29 
-39 AGAEP
+39 
-44 AETVTDV
+44 TVSVGGTEYKAN
-51 LPSGADGDP
+51 ADG
-60 DAAKDPGETK
+60 KVEIQSNELTK
-70 DTGETKDP
+70 ILNE
-78 GETPNPGETPDPSE
+78 
-92 PTNPDETPT
+92 
-101 VPTIVSAED
+101 
-110 TTKGEWA
+110 
-117 QSRTVTIQTAGP
+117 
-129 VDKVQYHA
+129 
-137 QGDEEWKSAAGENG
+137 
-151 VYQFVLEKS
+151 S
-160 SNEAVTYEVRA
+160 SNENGIYTIEIKSGTY
-171 LNGEQESKTVEVQVG
+171 
-186 KIDATAPT
+186 KIVP
-194 VEVSHSEAWDYYKVK
+194 
-209 DYYVE
+209 
-214 ISDKL
+214 
-219 SGLDLSS
+219 
-226 IQIQVFYYNRKG
+226 
-238 DKEYLNSNDY
+238 
-248 RLRDLNNKFNK
+248 
-259 AKKEYKGGAFD
+259 
-270 FLFTIHKYKD
+270 
-280 ALNEHYEFDIEVSV
+280 NE
-294 NDNVGNKSSYIP
+294 
-306 KASSESYG
+306 
-314 SVDCKVTPELTA
+314 
-326 NKAGELVYLVGDQ
+326 
-339 SEVKLT
+339 
-345 GMEANQDIYIYV
+345 
-357 NNYNKDNKF
+357 
-366 VSKSKT
+366 
-372 DGDGV
+372 
-377 ATINLGQEL
+377 
-386 KAIGKKVPEKTVF
+386 
-399 SIVLQAGKSEATLPL
+399 LPV
-414 YYVSGAPAVHSV
+414 YYVSGAPEFDGVT
-426 DFYNSSAIK
+426 FEGQSAFK
-435 NFIHT
+435 SFVHT
-440 ITGGLMFAKNNEL
+440 ITGGLMFSPSKKLVVES
-453 KIKPKESEPAGEKTV
+453 KPPIGKAWKYE
-468 GAAYYWQ
+468 GAAYFWQ
-475 TGDKIALDN
+475 TGDAVVLQDN
-484 PELALDKNGTV
+484 PALMLDDNGKV
-495 VLSSQQEQQ
+495 VLDSQDSQQTKSQGE
-504 KEPEQVVINEWVAA
+504 VVTDKWAA
-518 TKAPVDWLII
+518 VTENLSHRRIP
-528 SCPDKDFSG
+528 CPDKNFSG

-545 EVGTCTQYVY
+545 EVGTCKQYVY
-555 KAETGSDL
+555 KTAKVDGEEL

-580 FVTTPDGKEGKP
+580 FVTTPDGKEGKA
-592 YTAQRDVLDKNG
+592 YTPDRDVLDEKNEP
-604 DRTGTEDNWVQQV
+604 TGEKEANWVKQV
-617 DFDVQWDENTL
+617 NFDVQWDENTL

-633 KALNLEDNYRIH
+633 KALKLGDNYRIH

-653 APVISVTA
+653 APVISVKAKTE
-661 ATDKVAEGE
+661 KVAEG
-670 NASDGTTKKFS
+670 ASADGQKSFS

-688 PVSYSGNVKFSV
+688 QVSYSGNVEFSV
-700 EVKFTVDKKEEGKDE
+700 KVEFTVDEKVQVPDGTDTNGNQKYKDE
-715 NGNPRYEWV
+715 WR
-724 PQEEK
+724 K
-729 QSHTFTVTVDDIH
+729 QDGFKEYTFPVTVEKVY
-742 VQNYLNVPTVTAVS
+742 VQNDLNVPTVTAVS
-756 ETKTED
+756 KPKTADGETS
-762 GKKVDATRTNKPEKD
+762 GATRTNKE
-777 KEGKDDIEQC
+777 IEQC
-787 WFNGNDNVL
+787 WFNGNGNVL
-796 KSLVITESGESKAPY
+796 KSLELTECVGSKAPY
-811 TLHYS
+811 TMSYELTRPDKTVKNGS
-816 LQAPDNGLEMGE
+816 LSSEDLGKDGKDGLDA
-828 FKAENG
+828 FKNFNDDG
-834 ALTVFDETNKWQW
+834 
-847 KIEKDEKKGDQPVY
+847 VY
-861 VNQDGEY
+861 T
-868 VLIVWAEDDAGNI
+868 LSVWAKDAAGNE
-881 SAFNPLGYTIKYDVT
+881 SGTATYKIKYDVH
-896 APDVHAVFSEK
+896 APDVFAIFSEK
-907 ADKDPFYKQQRTIDI
+907 AVNDPYYAKQRTIDI
-922 KVSDKLFDGNKNVTF
+922 KVKDDLFKEYVDSTRES
-937 EEGKP
+937 EEKAGEANTWTGKM
-942 VSENGVYTLTGTMKN
+942 TAGT
-957 TNQSGVSNVSIETT
+957 NVSIETK
-971 IQYTNGNPPVFDR
+971 IAYTHGSAPQFDGVWKCFE
-984 DRDRTW
+984 DTDGYPTW
-990 TYTGA
+990 QGKYTYGTADGGA
-995 GEGKQ
+995 
-1000 TLPSWSG
+1000 SR
-1007 TYKYGVQAGAE
+1007 
-1018 PLDGDDYT
+1018 DGDNYT

-1040 TDAKG
+1040 TNTDGTYTKNGKG
-1045 KCTQNGQGNDTFC
+1045 PNG
-1058 AYTFK
+1058 A
-1063 GNKSGDT
+1063 SGEPSNCYSVVKDNGKT

-1085 DNNSAVNGKYF
+1085 DNNSVVNGKYF

-1104 TVVEHNFYEDGVNL
+1104 TVVEHNFDRKRVEL
-1118 TATGA
+1118 TATGS
-1123 SGRTDWVH
+1123 SGSTAWVD

-1142 LNDADCKFAIKVTDK
+1142 LNDADCEFAIRVMDK
-1157 AGNICKNDAVNYGGS
+1157 AGNICKNDAVDYGDS

-1216 LHLMRSVRENAADDA
+1216 LRLMRSVRENAADDA

-1239 VNISTTDIRAVF
+1239 VNISATDIRAVF

-1543 LGFHQKV
+1543 LSFHQKV

>member
-11 LAVLLICALV
+11 LAVLLICALA

-44 AETVTDV
+44 AKTVTDV

-70 DTGETKDP
+70 DPGEAKDPGETKDS

-101 VPTIVSAED
+101 VPTIVSAKD
-110 TTKGEWA
+110 TNEAVWA
-117 QSRTVTIQTAGP
+117 KSRTVTIQTAGP
-129 VDKVQYHA
+129 VDKVQYRVKGTKKW
-137 QGDEEWKSAAGENG
+137 QNAAGENG
-151 VYQFVLEKS
+151 VYTFELTKS
-160 SNEAVTYEVRA
+160 SDTVVTYEVRA
-171 LNGEQESKTVEVQVG
+171 LNGEQESETFTVDVG
-186 KIDATAPT
+186 KIDTTAPKVT
-194 VEVSHSEAWDYYKVK
+194 VKGSYAYPNDRNWTVT
-209 DYYVE
+209 
-214 ISDKL
+214 ILDKQ
-219 SGLDLSS
+219 SGLDVDS
-226 IQIQVFYYNRKG
+226 IGIRAFYEKDGRQ
-238 DKEYLNSNDY
+238 YLPENQDV
-248 RLRDLNNKFNK
+248 
-259 AKKEYKGGAFD
+259 
-270 FLFTIHKYKD
+270 I
-280 ALNEHYEFDIEVSV
+280 ALNQALETQKTNYKSDKKSDEFKVSFTLPYFYEDHLVKVEVTV
-294 NDNVGNKSSYIP
+294 RDNAGNEGGHNRPSNP
-306 KASSESYG
+306 EQYG
-314 SVDCKVTPELTA
+314 SIAATLNPNLYSVSKEH
-326 NKAGELVYLVGDQ
+326 YLVGDQ
-339 SEVKLT
+339 SALK
-345 GMEANQDIYIYV
+345 I
-357 NNYNKDNKF
+357 
-366 VSKSKT
+366 
-372 DGDGV
+372 DGV
-377 ATINLGQEL
+377 AKDEQVSLFVDGKKISENVNVGQPFELGQCL
-386 KAIGKKVPEKTVF
+386 KESQLSDGEHH
-399 SIVLQAGKSEATLPL
+399 IVLLSENDASGELDV
-414 YYVSGAPAVHSV
+414 YYVSGAPTVHV
-426 DFYNSSAIK
+426 DFYNGSAIK

-453 KIKPKESEPAGEKTV
+453 KIEPKAGNPV

-475 TGDKIALDN
+475 SGNAAATPDN
-484 PELALDKNGTV
+484 PALMLNEDNKV
-495 VLSSQQEQQ
+495 VLDSQEQQ
-504 KEPEQVVINEWVAA
+504 WVAVDD
-518 TKAPVDWLII
+518 KRDGNNRAPWLIP
-528 SCPDKDFSG
+528 CPKDDNFSG

-545 EVGTCTQYVY
+545 EVGTCSESYTY
-555 KAETGSDL
+555 KYNSDGDVATR
-563 KLTNY
+563 LTNY
-568 GVFNGADNGVAV
+568 GVAYGAENGVAV
-580 FVTTPDGKEGKP
+580 FVTTPVKDADGKPVIGADGKVEEDA
-592 YTAQRDVLDKNG
+592 YTATK
-604 DRTGTEDNWVQQV
+604 EDEKPNWVQQV
-617 DFDVQWDENTL
+617 DFDVQWD
-628 KTAAW
+628 ADSAW
-633 KALNLEDNYRIH
+633 KQLNLSEDTYQRQKDADGNPIPATIEVTAITEDN
-645 PNDQGGET
+645 NVQVKE
-653 APVISVTA
+653 
-661 ATDKVAEGE
+661 DK
-670 NASDGTTKKFS
+670 NASGETTKKFS
-681 LGANPED
+681 LGAKPGD
-688 PVSYSGNVKFSV
+688 DVSYSGEVKFSV
-700 EVKFTVDKKEEGKDE
+700 KVAFAVVEKVKTGTDE
-715 NGNPRYEWV
+715 NNNPQYDYDNVTKEY
-724 PQEEK
+724 
-729 QSHTFTVTVDDIH
+729 TFPVTVEKVY
-742 VQNYLNVPTVTAVS
+742 VQNYLNEPTVTAVS
-756 ETKTED
+756 ETKAAD

-816 LQAPDNGLEMGE
+816 LLVPNKGNETYDIE
-828 FKAENG
+828 AENG
-834 ALTVFDETNKWQW
+834 ALTVFDKNNWQW
-847 KIEKDEKKGDQPVY
+847 KIGEDGTPVY
-861 VNQDGEY
+861 VNDDGEY
-868 VLIVWAEDDAGNI
+868 VLIVWAEDAAGNI

-922 KVSDKLFDGNKNVTF
+922 KVSDELFEYSKNVTTD
-937 EEGKP
+937 EKLEKP
-942 VSENGVYTLTGTMKN
+942 NQNQNQKDGYTLTGTM
-957 TNQSGVSNVSIETT
+957 TNPDQRGVSIETT

-995 GEGKQ
+995 GKNPEGSP

-1007 TYKYGVQAGAE
+1007 TYKYGSVDGNIR
-1018 PLDGDDYT
+1018 DGDDYT
-1026 LCITATDEAGNVTK
+1026 LCITATDEAGNVTV
-1040 TDAKG
+1040 TDANG
-1045 KCTQNGQGNDTFC
+1045 KCTQNGQDIEKFC

-1063 GNKSGDT
+1063 GEEDGKT

-1076 TNPKVSVRF
+1076 TTPEVSVRF
-1085 DNNSAVNGKYF
+1085 DNNSVVNGKYF

-1104 TVVEHNFYEDGVNL
+1104 TVVEHNFYEEGVNL

-1123 SGRTDWVH
+1123 SGRTKWVD

-1142 LNDADCKFAIKVTDK
+1142 LNDADCKFAIEVTDK
-1157 AGNICKNDAVNYGGS
+1157 AGNICKNDAVDYGGS

-1216 LHLMRSVRENAADDA
+1216 LRLMRSVRENAADDA

-1350 VTSVTPEIKGG
+1350 VTSVTPEIRGG

-1477 CAAEIDALGGET
+1477 CAAEIGALGGET
-1489 KLAANQKPMPNEL
+1489 KLAANQKLMPNEL

-1543 LGFHQKV
+1543 LSFHQKV

>member
-39 AGAEP
+39 AGAET

-51 LPSGADGDP
+51 LPSGEDGDP
-60 DAAKDPGETK
+60 DAAKDPDETPNPGET
-70 DTGETKDP
+70 P
-78 GETPNPGETPDPSE
+78 NPSETPNPGETPDPGE

-110 TTKGEWA
+110 TNKDEWA
-117 QSRTVTIQTAGP
+117 QKRTVTIQTAGP
-129 VDKVQYHA
+129 VDKVQYCA
-137 QGDEEWKSAAGENG
+137 EGTKKWKDAAVDTDVEEGGYKFTIEDKSDK
-151 VYQFVLEKS
+151 VVM
-160 SNEAVTYEVRA
+160 YEVRA
-171 LNGEQESKTVEVQVG
+171 LNTKDKQESKTVPVQVG
-186 KIDATAPT
+186 KIDRDAPT
-194 VEVSHSEAWDYYKVK
+194 VTPKDSYASYNSRNWTVTISDSQSGMNVDSIKIRAFYEKGGRQYLPETHQAVIALNQALETQKGNYKNGNSEVSFTFTLPKHETVKGKYVNKNYELYIEVEADDMAGNHGGYNLDKTPDVFG
-209 DYYVE
+209 DIDCAVE
-214 ISDKL
+214 PSL
-219 SGLDLSS
+219 YDLS
-226 IQIQVFYYNRKG
+226 KG
-238 DKEYLNSNDY
+238 AY
-248 RLRDLNNKFNK
+248 R
-259 AKKEYKGGAFD
+259 
-270 FLFTIHKYKD
+270 
-280 ALNEHYEFDIEVSV
+280 
-294 NDNVGNKSSYIP
+294 
-306 KASSESYG
+306 
-314 SVDCKVTPELTA
+314 
-326 NKAGELVYLVGDQ
+326 VGDQ
-339 SEVKLT
+339 SKL
-345 GMEANQDIYIYV
+345 II
-357 NNYNKDNKF
+357 
-366 VSKSKT
+366 S
-372 DGDGV
+372 GV
-377 ATINLGQEL
+377 PAG
-386 KAIGKKVPEKTVF
+386 KTV
-399 SIVLQAGKSEATLPL
+399 SVGETKYTANADGKVEIQSNELTKILNESSNENGIYTIEIKSGTYKIVPNELPV
-414 YYVSGAPAVHSV
+414 YYVSGAPEFDGVT
-426 DFYNSSAIK
+426 FEGQSAFK
-435 NFIHT
+435 SFVHT
-440 ITGGLMFAKNNEL
+440 ITGGLMFSPSKKLVVES
-453 KIKPKESEPAGEKTV
+453 KPPIGKAWKYE
-468 GAAYYWQ
+468 GAAYFWQ
-475 TGDKIALDN
+475 TGDAVVLQDN
-484 PELALDKNGTV
+484 PALMLDDNGKV
-495 VLSSQQEQQ
+495 VLDSQDSQQTKSQGE
-504 KEPEQVVINEWVAA
+504 VVTDKWAA
-518 TKAPVDWLII
+518 VTENLSHRRIP
-528 SCPDKDFSG
+528 CPKDNDFSG

-555 KAETGSDL
+555 KVEGAQ
-563 KLTNY
+563 KLTNL

-580 FVTTPDGKEGKP
+580 FVTTPVKDADGNPDGEKA
-592 YTAQRDVLDKNG
+592 YTEK
-604 DRTGTEDNWVQQV
+604 TEDGNPNWVKQV
-617 DFDVQWDENTL
+617 NFDVQWDKSALATWLENQYQP
-628 KTAAW
+628 
-633 KALNLEDNYRIH
+633 EE
-645 PNDQGGET
+645 GE
-653 APVISVTA
+653 VISGTCRDMTIGVVVNEKYPNKDKVKVMDSTSENQKKFTIGA
-661 ATDKVAEGE
+661 NGDVSTDK
-670 NASDGTTKKFS
+670 KIC
-681 LGANPED
+681 
-688 PVSYSGNVKFSV
+688 
-700 EVKFTVDKKEEGKDE
+700 
-715 NGNPRYEWV
+715 
-724 PQEEK
+724 
-729 QSHTFTVTVDDIH
+729 FTVTVSGTVTIKTTTQNADGTPGTSQTNDVPVTKSFDTKEIQVY
-742 VQNYLNVPTVTAVS
+742 VQNYLNVPTVTAKADVGTDKD
-756 ETKTED
+756 EIQ
-762 GKKVDATRTNKPEKD
+762 TNQAV
-777 KEGKDDIEQC
+777 EQK

-796 KSLVITESGESKAPY
+796 KSLDITESGKSNAPY
-811 TLHYS
+811 TLHYTLWRPS
-816 LQAPDNGLEMGE
+816 APKDDPSAAGKVSFSGHKEAYALHVYDTEAFNEDGVYTLE
-828 FKAENG
+828 
-834 ALTVFDETNKWQW
+834 
-847 KIEKDEKKGDQPVY
+847 VY
-861 VNQDGEY
+861 
-868 VLIVWAEDDAGNI
+868 ATDDAGNE
-881 SAFNPLGYTIKYDVT
+881 SGTAAYKIKYDVH
-896 APDVHAVFSEK
+896 APDVFAVFSLTSEH
-907 ADKDPFYKQQRTIDI
+907 PPYYKQQREIDI
-922 KVSDKLFDGNKNVTF
+922 KVKDDLFKEYVDSTRES
-937 EEGKP
+937 EEKAGEANTWTGKM
-942 VSENGVYTLTGTMKN
+942 TAGT
-957 TNQSGVSNVSIETT
+957 NVSIETK
-971 IQYTNGNPPVFDR
+971 IAYTHGSAPQFEGVWKCFKDTDGHP
-984 DRDRTW
+984 TW
-990 TYTGA
+990 QGKYTYGTADGGA
-995 GEGKQ
+995 
-1000 TLPSWSG
+1000 SR
-1007 TYKYGVQAGAE
+1007 
-1018 PLDGDDYT
+1018 DGDDYT
-1026 LCITATDEAGNVTK
+1026 LCITATDEAGNVTETNADGTFKKNGKDQPGVGDKLSNCYTVQEK
-1040 TDAKG
+1040 TDK
-1045 KCTQNGQGNDTFC
+1045 
-1058 AYTFK
+1058 
-1063 GNKSGDT
+1063 
-1070 DFTIDQ
+1070 FTIDQ
-1076 TNPKVSVRF
+1076 TTPEVSVRF

-1104 TVVEHNFYEDGVNL
+1104 TVVEHNFDENMVALDV
-1118 TATGA
+1118 TGA
-1123 SGRTDWVH
+1123 SGITKWVD
-1131 DGDTHTATVSF
+1131 DGDTHTATVAF
-1142 LNDADCKFAIKVTDK
+1142 LNDADCKFAIQVMDK

-1180 DTTAPTLAL
+1180 DTTAPTLTL

-1239 VNISTTDIRAVF
+1239 VNISATDIRAVF

-1350 VTSVTPEIKGG
+1350 VTSVTPEIRGG
-1361 MDDATGLY
+1361 MDDTTGLY

-1433 KQITGLEKRRY
+1433 KQITGLEKKRY

-1489 KLAANQKPMPNEL
+1489 KLAANQKPMPDEL
-1502 TLESVSGDVMLQ
+1502 TLESVSGDVMLR

>member
-29 TISAPAQETA
+29 TISAPVQETA

-60 DAAKDPGETK
+60 DAAKGTD
-70 DTGETKDP
+70 ETKDP
-78 GETPNPGETPDPSE
+78 GETPNPGETKGPGETPDPSE

-110 TTKGEWA
+110 TTPAEWA
-117 QSRTVTIQTAGP
+117 QSRTVTIKTAGP

-151 VYQFVLEKS
+151 VYTFVLEKS

-171 LNGEQESKTVEVQVG
+171 LNGEQESETFAVDVG
-186 KIDATAPT
+186 KIDANAPT

-214 ISDKL
+214 ISDELSGNEL

-259 AKKEYKGGAFD
+259 AKKEYKGGVFD

-314 SVDCKVTPELTA
+314 NVACKVTPELTA
-326 NKAGELVYLVGDQ
+326 TKQELVYLVGDQ
-339 SEVKLT
+339 SKAELT
-345 GMEANQDIYIYV
+345 GMEANQPIYIYV
-357 NNYNKDNKF
+357 NDYHNKYETQLR
-366 VSKSKT
+366 T
-372 DGDGV
+372 DKNGA
-377 ATINLGQEL
+377 ATINLGDEL
-386 KAIGKKVPEKTVF
+386 KKIGKNVPENVPF
-399 SIVLQAGKSEATLPL
+399 SIVLEAGKSESTLPV
-414 YYVSGAPAVHSV
+414 YYVSGAPAVDGV
-426 DFYNSSAIK
+426 DFYNGSAIK

-453 KIKPKESEPAGEKTV
+453 KIVPKESEAAGEKTV

-475 TGDKIALDN
+475 SGNTATTPDN
-484 PELALDKNGTV
+484 PTLLDDGKGGIK
-495 VLSSQQEQQ
+495 LKDASDASWEQA
-504 KEPEQVVINEWVAA
+504 EGM
-518 TKAPVDWLII
+518 II
-528 SCPDKDFSG
+528 PCPDEDFSG

-555 KAETGSDL
+555 KAETGKEL

-568 GVFNGADNGVAV
+568 GVFNGANNGVAV
-580 FVTTPDGKEGKP
+580 FVTTPVKDADGKPVKDADGKEA
-592 YTAQRDVLDKNG
+592 YTATKDGNPH
-604 DRTGTEDNWVQQV
+604 WVQQV
-617 DFDVQWDENTL
+617 DFDVQWD
-628 KTAAW
+628 ADSAW
-633 KALNLEDNYRIH
+633 KQLNLSEDTYQRQKDADGNPIPATIEVTAITEDN
-645 PNDQGGET
+645 NVQVKE
-653 APVISVTA
+653 
-661 ATDKVAEGE
+661 DK
-670 NASDGTTKKFS
+670 NASGETTKKFS
-681 LGANPED
+681 LGAKPGD
-688 PVSYSGNVKFSV
+688 DVSYSGEVKFSV
-700 EVKFTVDKKEEGKDE
+700 KVAFAVVEKVKTGTDE
-715 NGNPRYEWV
+715 NNNPQYDYDNVTKEY
-724 PQEEK
+724 
-729 QSHTFTVTVDDIH
+729 TFPVTVEKVY
-742 VQNYLNVPTVTAVS
+742 VQNYLNEPTVTAVS
-756 ETKTED
+756 ETKAAD

-816 LQAPDNGLEMGE
+816 LLVPNKGNETYDIE
-828 FKAENG
+828 AENG
-834 ALTVFDETNKWQW
+834 ALTVFDKNNWQS
-847 KIEKDEKKGDQPVY
+847 KIDKNDQPVY
-861 VNQDGEY
+861 VNEDGVYTLTVE
-868 VLIVWAEDDAGNI
+868 ATDAAGNK
-881 SAFNPLGYTIKYDVT
+881 SETAVYTIKYDVH
-896 APDVHAVFSEK
+896 APDVSAIFSLSS
-907 ADKDPFYKQQRTIDI
+907 KDYSPYYAKQRTIDI
-922 KVSDKLFDGNKNVTF
+922 KVKDDLFKEYVDSTRES
-937 EEGKP
+937 EEKAGEANTWTGKM
-942 VSENGVYTLTGTMKN
+942 TAGT
-957 TNQSGVSNVSIETT
+957 NVSIETK
-971 IQYTNGNPPVFDR
+971 IAYTHGSAPRFEGVWKCFEDTDGHP
-984 DRDRTW
+984 TW
-990 TYTGA
+990 QGKYTYGTADGGA
-995 GEGKQ
+995 
-1000 TLPSWSG
+1000 SR
-1007 TYKYGVQAGAE
+1007 
-1018 PLDGDDYT
+1018 DGDDYT
-1026 LCITATDEAGNVTK
+1026 LCITATDEAGNVTVTNADGTCTKNGETQYADEGK
-1040 TDAKG
+1040 TIP
-1045 KCTQNGQGNDTFC
+1045 TNR
-1058 AYTFK
+1058 YTVQDE
-1063 GNKSGDT
+1063 GSA

-1085 DNNSAVNGKYF
+1085 DNNSVVNGKYF

-1104 TVVEHNFYEDGVNL
+1104 TVVEHNFDKNKVAL
-1118 TATGA
+1118 DVTGA
-1123 SGRTDWVH
+1123 SGSTDWVD

-1142 LNDADCKFAIKVTDK
+1142 LNDADCKFAIQVMDK
-1157 AGNICKNDAVNYGGS
+1157 AGNICDNDAVYYGDS

-1433 KQITGLEKRRY
+1433 KQITGLEKKRY

-1489 KLAANQKPMPNEL
+1489 KLAANQKLMPNEL

-1520 TITFVAVDKAGN
+1520 TITFVAVDRAGN

-1543 LGFHQKV
+1543 LSFHQKV

>member
-1 MKRGKALCRI
+1 MD
-11 LAVLLICALV
+11 
-21 AGFAPVAE
+21 
-29 TISAPAQETA
+29 A
-39 AGAEP
+39 AG
-44 AETVTDV
+44 
-51 LPSGADGDP
+51 
-60 DAAKDPGETK
+60 
-70 DTGETKDP
+70 
-78 GETPNPGETPDPSE
+78 N
-92 PTNPDETPT
+92 
-101 VPTIVSAED
+101 
-110 TTKGEWA
+110 
-117 QSRTVTIQTAGP
+117 
-129 VDKVQYHA
+129 
-137 QGDEEWKSAAGENG
+137 
-151 VYQFVLEKS
+151 
-160 SNEAVTYEVRA
+160 
-171 LNGEQESKTVEVQVG
+171 
-186 KIDATAPT
+186 
-194 VEVSHSEAWDYYKVK
+194 
-209 DYYVE
+209 
-214 ISDKL
+214 
-219 SGLDLSS
+219 
-226 IQIQVFYYNRKG
+226 
-238 DKEYLNSNDY
+238 
-248 RLRDLNNKFNK
+248 
-259 AKKEYKGGAFD
+259 
-270 FLFTIHKYKD
+270 
-280 ALNEHYEFDIEVSV
+280 
-294 NDNVGNKSSYIP
+294 
-306 KASSESYG
+306 
-314 SVDCKVTPELTA
+314 
-326 NKAGELVYLVGDQ
+326 
-339 SEVKLT
+339 
-345 GMEANQDIYIYV
+345 
-357 NNYNKDNKF
+357 
-366 VSKSKT
+366 
-372 DGDGV
+372 
-377 ATINLGQEL
+377 
-386 KAIGKKVPEKTVF
+386 
-399 SIVLQAGKSEATLPL
+399 
-414 YYVSGAPAVHSV
+414 
-426 DFYNSSAIK
+426 
-435 NFIHT
+435 
-440 ITGGLMFAKNNEL
+440 
-453 KIKPKESEPAGEKTV
+453 
-468 GAAYYWQ
+468 
-475 TGDKIALDN
+475 
-484 PELALDKNGTV
+484 
-495 VLSSQQEQQ
+495 
-504 KEPEQVVINEWVAA
+504 
-518 TKAPVDWLII
+518 
-528 SCPDKDFSG
+528 
-537 YLHVVVWN
+537 
-545 EVGTCTQYVY
+545 
-555 KAETGSDL
+555 
-563 KLTNY
+563 
-568 GVFNGADNGVAV
+568 
-580 FVTTPDGKEGKP
+580 
-592 YTAQRDVLDKNG
+592 
-604 DRTGTEDNWVQQV
+604 
-617 DFDVQWDENTL
+617 
-628 KTAAW
+628 
-633 KALNLEDNYRIH
+633 
-645 PNDQGGET
+645 
-653 APVISVTA
+653 
-661 ATDKVAEGE
+661 
-670 NASDGTTKKFS
+670 
-681 LGANPED
+681 
-688 PVSYSGNVKFSV
+688 
-700 EVKFTVDKKEEGKDE
+700 
-715 NGNPRYEWV
+715 
-724 PQEEK
+724 
-729 QSHTFTVTVDDIH
+729 
-742 VQNYLNVPTVTAVS
+742 
-756 ETKTED
+756 
-762 GKKVDATRTNKPEKD
+762 
-777 KEGKDDIEQC
+777 
-787 WFNGNDNVL
+787 
-796 KSLVITESGESKAPY
+796 ESGTA
-811 TLHYS
+811 T
-816 LQAPDNGLEMGE
+816 
-828 FKAENG
+828 
-834 ALTVFDETNKWQW
+834 
-847 KIEKDEKKGDQPVY
+847 
-861 VNQDGEY
+861 
-868 VLIVWAEDDAGNI
+868 
-881 SAFNPLGYTIKYDVT
+881 YTIKYDVN
-896 APDVHAVFSEK
+896 APDVSAIFSLTS
-907 ADKDPFYKQQRTIDI
+907 KDSPFYAEQRTIDI
-922 KVSDKLFDGNKNVTF
+922 EVSDKLFKGSENVIF
-937 EEGKP
+937 KEGEP
-942 VSENGVYTLTGTMKN
+942 VSGNGVYTLTRTM
-957 TNQSGVSNVSIETT
+957 TNEQQNVSIETT
-971 IQYTNGNPPVFDR
+971 IQYKNGNPPRFDGA
-984 DRDRTW
+984 W

-995 GEGKQ
+995 GEEKQ

-1007 TYKYGVQAGAE
+1007 TYKYGSVDGNIR
-1018 PLDGDDYT
+1018 DGDDYT

-1040 TDAKG
+1040 TNTDGTYTKNGKEQTGVGSSSNCYTVVNKG
-1045 KCTQNGQGNDTFC
+1045 TDK
-1058 AYTFK
+1058 
-1063 GNKSGDT
+1063 T

-1085 DNNSAVNGKYF
+1085 DNNSVVNGKYF

-1104 TVVEHNFYEDGVNL
+1104 TVVEHNFDRNRVEL
-1118 TATGA
+1118 TATGS
-1123 SGRTDWVH
+1123 SGSTDWVD

-1142 LNDADCKFAIKVTDK
+1142 LNDADCKFAIRVKDK
-1157 AGNICKNDAVNYGGS
+1157 AGNICENDAVDYGGS

-1489 KLAANQKPMPNEL
+1489 KLAANQKLMPDEL

>member
-39 AGAEP
+39 AGAET

-51 LPSGADGDP
+51 LPSGEDGDP
-60 DAAKDPGETK
+60 DAAKDPDETPK
-70 DTGETKDP
+70 P
-78 GETPNPGETPDPSE
+78 GETPNPGETP
-92 PTNPDETPT
+92 T
-101 VPTIVSAED
+101 VPTIVSAKD
-110 TTKGEWA
+110 TNEAVWA
-117 QSRTVTIQTAGP
+117 KSRTVTIQTAGP

-137 QGDEEWKSAAGENG
+137 EGDEEWKDAAGENG
-151 VYQFVLEKS
+151 VYTFELTDS
-160 SNEAVTYEVRA
+160 SDKVVTYEVRA
-171 LNGEQESKTVEVQVG
+171 LNGEQESETVEVQVG
-186 KIDATAPT
+186 KIDATVPDVTVPFPT
-194 VEVSHSEAWDYYKVK
+194 VHGKRKSYTVT
-209 DYYVE
+209 
-214 ISDKL
+214 ISDSQ
-219 SGLDLSS
+219 SGLDVDS
-226 IQIQVFYYNRKG
+226 IKIRVFY
-238 DKEYLNSNDY
+238 DKSGRQYLPETHQAVTALKQALETQKTNWKNDKNGNFEVSFT
-248 RLRDLNNKFNK
+248 LPNTEAVKNK
-259 AKKEYKGGAFD
+259 YLGTTYYP
-270 FLFTIHKYKD
+270 LY
-280 ALNEHYEFDIEVSV
+280 IEVEA
-294 NDNVGNKSSYIP
+294 DDMAGNHGGYNLDKTPDVFGNI
-306 KASSESYG
+306 
-314 SVDCKVTPELTA
+314 DCAVEPSLYDLSKGA
-326 NKAGELVYLVGDQ
+326 YRVGDQ
-339 SEVKLT
+339 SKLIISGVPAGKTVSVGGTKYEANADGKVEIQFEKLT
-345 GMEANQDIYIYV
+345 KDWGGASKNAIEIKSGT
-357 NNYNKDNKF
+357 YNIAPND
-366 VSKSKT
+366 
-372 DGDGV
+372 
-377 ATINLGQEL
+377 
-386 KAIGKKVPEKTVF
+386 
-399 SIVLQAGKSEATLPL
+399 LPV
-414 YYVSGAPAVHSV
+414 YYVSGAPVFDGVTFA
-426 DFYNSSAIK
+426 DQSAFK
-435 NFIHT
+435 SFVHT
-440 ITGGLMFAKNNEL
+440 ITGGLMFAGKNDLVVEHHERKFPFNKDDVSWDHE
-453 KIKPKESEPAGEKTV
+453 GT
-468 GAAYYWQ
+468 AYYWESD
-475 TGDKIALDN
+475 DKDKDKVDIPVNPALTM
-484 PELALDKNGTV
+484 ENGKV
-495 VLSSQQEQQ
+495 VLGSNEQS
-504 KEPEQVVINEWVAA
+504 W
-518 TKAPVDWLII
+518 KAVTEDIGLKDAQRCI
-528 SCPDKDFSG
+528 SWPTTKDFSG

-555 KAETGSDL
+555 KAEGDVQ
-563 KLTNY
+563 KLTNL

-580 FVTTPDGKEGKP
+580 FVTTPAKDADGNPVKDADGKVQEDA
-592 YTAQRDVLDKNG
+592 YTATKKGKVP
-604 DRTGTEDNWVQQV
+604 NWVQQV
-617 DFDVQWDENTL
+617 NFDVQWD
-628 KTAAW
+628 ADSAW
-633 KALNLEDNYRIH
+633 KQLNLSEDTYQRQKDADGNPIPATIEVTAITEDN
-645 PNDQGGET
+645 NVQVKE
-653 APVISVTA
+653 
-661 ATDKVAEGE
+661 DK
-670 NASDGTTKKFS
+670 NASGETTKKFS
-681 LGANPED
+681 LGAKPGD
-688 PVSYSGNVKFSV
+688 DVSYSGEVKFSV
-700 EVKFTVDKKEEGKDE
+700 KVAFAVVEKVADGTDE
-715 NGNPRYEWV
+715 NNNPQYKYNNVTKEY
-724 PQEEK
+724 
-729 QSHTFTVTVDDIH
+729 TFPVTVEKVY
-742 VQNYLNVPTVTAVS
+742 VQNYLKEPTVTAVS

-881 SAFNPLGYTIKYDVT
+881 SAFNPLGYTIKYDVS

-922 KVSDKLFDGNKNVTF
+922 KVSDKLFEGSENVTF
-937 EEGKP
+937 AEGKP
-942 VSENGVYTLTGTMKN
+942 VLGKDKDQKDVYTLTRTM
-957 TNQSGVSNVSIETT
+957 TNEQQNVSIETT

-995 GEGKQ
+995 GKNPEGSP

-1007 TYKYGVQAGAE
+1007 TYKYGSVDGNIR
-1018 PLDGDDYT
+1018 DGDDYT
-1026 LCITATDEAGNVTK
+1026 LCITATDEAGNVTV
-1040 TDAKG
+1040 TDANG
-1045 KCTQNGQGNDTFC
+1045 KCTQNGQDIEKFC

-1063 GNKSGDT
+1063 GKEDGKT

-1076 TNPKVSVRF
+1076 TTPKVSVRF
-1085 DNNSAVNGKYF
+1085 DNNSVVNGKYF

-1123 SGRTDWVH
+1123 SGRTKWVD

-1142 LNDADCKFAIKVTDK
+1142 LNDADCKFAIQVTDK

-1423 FVIDNVDPEF
+1423 FVIDNVNPEF

-1543 LGFHQKV
+1543 LSFHQKV

-1574 AAIAFGV
+1574 AAVAFGV

>member
-51 LPSGADGDP
+51 LPSGEDGDP
-60 DAAKDPGETK
+60 DAAKDTDETK
-70 DTGETKDP
+70 AP

-110 TTKGEWA
+110 TTPAEWA
-117 QSRTVTIQTAGP
+117 QSRTVTIQTSGP
-129 VDKVQYHA
+129 VDKVQYRVKDA
-137 QGDEEWKSAAGENG
+137 KKWQDAAVDTDVEEGGYKFTIEDKSDK
-151 VYQFVLEKS
+151 V
-160 SNEAVTYEVRA
+160 VTYEVRA
-171 LNGEQESKTVEVQVG
+171 LNTKDEQESETVEVKVG
-186 KIDATAPT
+186 KIEKTAPKVKVT
-194 VEVSHSEAWDYYKVK
+194 VKDSYVYPYDRNWTVTISDEKSGLNVDSIKIRAFYEKGGRQYLPETNPDVIALNQALETQKTNYKSDKKSGEFKVSFTLPYFYYEYNLVRVEVTVRDNAGNEGGH
-209 DYYVE
+209 
-214 ISDKL
+214 
-219 SGLDLSS
+219 
-226 IQIQVFYYNRKG
+226 NRP
-238 DKEYLNSNDY
+238 SNP
-248 RLRDLNNKFNK
+248 
-259 AKKEYKGGAFD
+259 EQ
-270 FLFTIHKYKD
+270 
-280 ALNEHYEFDIEVSV
+280 
-294 NDNVGNKSSYIP
+294 
-306 KASSESYG
+306 YG
-314 SVDCKVTPELTA
+314 SIAATLNPSLYSVSK
-326 NKAGELVYLVGDQ
+326 GHYLVGDQ
-339 SEVKLT
+339 STLK
-345 GMEANQDIYIYV
+345 I
-357 NNYNKDNKF
+357 DN
-366 VSKSKT
+366 
-372 DGDGV
+372 V
-377 ATINLGQEL
+377 ATDEQVSLFVDGTLISENVDVEKPFLLGQCL
-386 KAIGKKVPEKTVF
+386 KQAKTENGEHKIILV
-399 SIVLQAGKSEATLPL
+399 SNNKECPL
-414 YYVSGAPAVHSV
+414 DVNYVSDAPAVHSV
-426 DFYNSSAIK
+426 DFYNDSAIK

-440 ITGGLMFAKNNEL
+440 ITGGLMFAKNNKL
-453 KIKPKESEPAGEKTV
+453 KITPKESEAVGEKTVGEKTV
-468 GAAYYWQ
+468 GAAYFWQ
-475 TGDKIALDN
+475 PGVTATTPENPTLVDNGQGGIELNKNDKSWTQTKDMIIPCPKDDN
-484 PELALDKNGTV
+484 
-495 VLSSQQEQQ
+495 
-504 KEPEQVVINEWVAA
+504 
-518 TKAPVDWLII
+518 
-528 SCPDKDFSG
+528 FSG

-568 GVFNGADNGVAV
+568 GVFNDADNGVAV
-580 FVTTPDGKEGKP
+580 FVTTPAKDADGNPVKDADGKVQEDA
-592 YTAQRDVLDKNG
+592 YTATKDGNPH
-604 DRTGTEDNWVQQV
+604 WVQQV
-617 DFDVQWDENTL
+617 DFDVQWDKSALATWLENQYQP
-628 KTAAW
+628 
-633 KALNLEDNYRIH
+633 EE
-645 PNDQGGET
+645 GE
-653 APVISVTA
+653 VISGTCRDMTIGVVVNEKYPNKDKVKVMDSTSENQKKFTIGA
-661 ATDKVAEGE
+661 NGDVSTDK
-670 NASDGTTKKFS
+670 KIC
-681 LGANPED
+681 
-688 PVSYSGNVKFSV
+688 
-700 EVKFTVDKKEEGKDE
+700 
-715 NGNPRYEWV
+715 
-724 PQEEK
+724 
-729 QSHTFTVTVDDIH
+729 FTVTVSGTVTIKTTTQNADGTPGTSQTNDVPVTKSFDTKEIQVY
-742 VQNYLNVPTVTAVS
+742 VQNYLNVPTVTAKADVGTDKD
-756 ETKTED
+756 EIQ
-762 GKKVDATRTNKPEKD
+762 TNQAV
-777 KEGKDDIEQC
+777 EQK

-796 KSLVITESGESKAPY
+796 KSLDITESGKSNAPY
-811 TLHYS
+811 TLHYTLWRPS
-816 LQAPDNGLEMGE
+816 APKDDPSAAGKVSFSGHKEAYALHVYDTEAFNEDGVYTLE
-828 FKAENG
+828 
-834 ALTVFDETNKWQW
+834 
-847 KIEKDEKKGDQPVY
+847 VY
-861 VNQDGEY
+861 
-868 VLIVWAEDDAGNI
+868 ATDDAGNE
-881 SAFNPLGYTIKYDVT
+881 SGTAAYKIKYDVH
-896 APDVHAVFSEK
+896 APDVFAVFSLTSEH
-907 ADKDPFYKQQRTIDI
+907 PPYYKQQREIDI
-922 KVSDKLFDGNKNVTF
+922 KVKDDLFKEYVDSTRES
-937 EEGKP
+937 EEKAGEANTWTGKM
-942 VSENGVYTLTGTMKN
+942 TAGT
-957 TNQSGVSNVSIETT
+957 NVSIETK
-971 IQYTNGNPPVFDR
+971 IAYTHGSAPQFEGVWKCFKDTDGHP
-984 DRDRTW
+984 TW
-990 TYTGA
+990 QGKYTYGTADGGA
-995 GEGKQ
+995 
-1000 TLPSWSG
+1000 SR
-1007 TYKYGVQAGAE
+1007 
-1018 PLDGDDYT
+1018 DGDDYT
-1026 LCITATDEAGNVTK
+1026 LCITATDEAGNVTETNADGTFKKNGKDQPGVGDKLSNCYTVQEK
-1040 TDAKG
+1040 TDK
-1045 KCTQNGQGNDTFC
+1045 
-1058 AYTFK
+1058 
-1063 GNKSGDT
+1063 
-1070 DFTIDQ
+1070 FTIDQ
-1076 TNPKVSVRF
+1076 TTPEVSVRF
-1085 DNNSAVNGKYF
+1085 DNNSVVNGKYF

-1104 TVVEHNFYEDGVNL
+1104 TVVEHNFDENMVALDV
-1118 TATGA
+1118 TGA
-1123 SGRTDWVH
+1123 SGITKWVD

-1142 LNDADCKFAIKVTDK
+1142 LNDADCKFAIQVMDK

-1543 LGFHQKV
+1543 LSFHQKV

>member
-70 DTGETKDP
+70 GPGETKDP
-78 GETPNPGETPDPSE
+78 GETPNPGE
-92 PTNPDETPT
+92 PTNPGETPT
-101 VPTIVSAED
+101 EPTIVSAED
-110 TTKGEWA
+110 TTPAEWA

-129 VDKVQYHA
+129 VDKVQYCA
-137 QGDEEWKSAAGENG
+137 EGDEEWKDAAAGKNG
-151 VYQFVLEKS
+151 VYTFTIEKS
-160 SNEAVTYEVRA
+160 SAEVVTYEVRA
-171 LNGEQESKTVEVQVG
+171 LNGEQESKTVPVQVG
-186 KIDATAPT
+186 KIEKTAP
-194 VEVSHSEAWDYYKVK
+194 KVK
-209 DYYVE
+209 VTYKPDKY
-214 ISDKL
+214 ISNTTYTVTIEDKQ
-219 SGLDLSS
+219 SGLNVDS
-226 IQIQVFYYNRKG
+226 IQIRAFY
-238 DKEYLNSNDY
+238 DKSGRQYLPETHP
-248 RLRDLNNKFNK
+248 
-259 AKKEYKGGAFD
+259 AV
-270 FLFTIHKYKD
+270 T
-280 ALNEHYEFDIEVSV
+280 ALNQALETQKTNWKNDKTDKNDKFEVSFTLPKDEAVPSKYGTFTTYHSLDIEVEA
-294 NDNVGNKSSYIP
+294 DDMAGNSGGYNLNKTP
-306 KASSESYG
+306 EVFG
-314 SVDCKVTPELTA
+314 NVDCAVEPSLYDLSKGA
-326 NKAGELVYLVGDQ
+326 YRVGDQ
-339 SEVKLT
+339 SKLIISGVPAGKTVSVGRKYDEVKEYEANSGGKVEIQFAELT
-345 GMEANQDIYIYV
+345 GMTSGS
-357 NNYNKDNKF
+357 NNTITI
-366 VSKSKT
+366 VSGTYKIWKT
-372 DGDGV
+372 
-377 ATINLGQEL
+377 EL
-386 KAIGKKVPEKTVF
+386 CV
-399 SIVLQAGKSEATLPL
+399 
-414 YYVSGAPAVHSV
+414 YYVSGAPEFDGVT
-426 DFYNSSAIK
+426 FENQSAFK
-435 NFIHT
+435 SFVHT
-440 ITGGLMFAKNNEL
+440 ITGGLMFAGKNDLVVEHHERKFPFNKDDVSWDYE
-453 KIKPKESEPAGEKTV
+453 

-475 TGDKIALDN
+475 SDNDKDKVDTPVNPALTM
-484 PELALDKNGTV
+484 ENGKV
-495 VLSSQQEQQ
+495 VLKSNEQ
-504 KEPEQVVINEWVAA
+504 PW
-518 TKAPVDWLII
+518 KAVTEDIGLTDAQRCI
-528 SCPDKDFSG
+528 SWPTTKDFSG

-555 KAETGSDL
+555 KAEGDVQ
-563 KLTNY
+563 KLTNL

-580 FVTTPDGKEGKP
+580 FVTTPAKDADGKAEEKA
-592 YTAQRDVLDKNG
+592 YTA
-604 DRTGTEDNWVQQV
+604 TEDGNPIWVQQV
-617 DFDVQWDENTL
+617 DFDVQWDKSALATWLKEWAQAQEAYQDTVQNGVGDSYDWKSFNLDAEN
-628 KTAAW
+628 
-633 KALNLEDNYRIH
+633 
-645 PNDQGGET
+645 G
-653 APVISVTA
+653 VVVTA
-661 ATDKVAEGE
+661 TVKAEDGKATEDKEVVSGQNSGQAKSFTIGGAVGE
-670 NASDGTTKKFS
+670 DGKNEIS
-681 LGANPED
+681 RNS
-688 PVSYSGNVKFSV
+688 PV
-700 EVKFTVDKKEEGKDE
+700 
-715 NGNPRYEWV
+715 
-724 PQEEK
+724 Q
-729 QSHTFTVTVDDIH
+729 FTVTVSATVTKTTTTQNADGTSGASQTNDVPVTKSFTTEGIQVY
-742 VQNYLNVPTVTAVS
+742 VQNYLNVPTVTAKADVG
-756 ETKTED
+756 TDED
-762 GKKVDATRTNKPEKD
+762 EIQTNQAV
-777 KEGKDDIEQC
+777 EQK

-796 KSLVITESGESKAPY
+796 KSLVITESGKSTAPY
-811 TLHYS
+811 TLSYTLRRPS
-816 LQAPDNGLEMGE
+816 DDPQAEPSVNGEASFSDHEDTSVLSVYNTDNFNDDGVYTLEVH
-828 FKAENG
+828 ATD
-834 ALTVFDETNKWQW
+834 A
-847 KIEKDEKKGDQPVY
+847 
-861 VNQDGEY
+861 
-868 VLIVWAEDDAGNI
+868 AGNK
-881 SAFNPLGYTIKYDVT
+881 SKTATYTIKYDVH
-896 APDVHAVFSEK
+896 APDVHAIFSKVVDE
-907 ADKDPFYKQQRTIDI
+907 DPFYKQQRTIDI
-922 KVSDKLFDGNKNVTF
+922 KVSDELFDGSKNVTF
-937 EEGKP
+937 DEELKKP
-942 VSENGVYTLTGTMKN
+942 DQNQKDGDYTLTGKM
-957 TNQSGVSNVSIETT
+957 TNPDQRGVSIETT

-995 GEGKQ
+995 GKNPEGSP

-1007 TYKYGVQAGAE
+1007 TYKYGSVDGNIR
-1018 PLDGDDYT
+1018 DGDDYT
-1026 LCITATDEAGNVTK
+1026 LCITATDEAGNVTV
-1040 TDAKG
+1040 TDANG
-1045 KCTQNGQGNDTFC
+1045 KCKQNGQEEIEGFC

-1063 GNKSGDT
+1063 GEEDGKT

-1076 TNPKVSVRF
+1076 TTPEVSVRF
-1085 DNNSAVNGKYF
+1085 DNNSVVNGKYF

-1104 TVVEHNFYEDGVNL
+1104 TVEEHNFYEEGVKL

-1123 SGRTDWVH
+1123 SGRTKWVD
-1131 DGDTHTATVSF
+1131 DGDTHTVTVSF
-1142 LNDADCKFAIKVTDK
+1142 LNDADCEFTIEVTDK

-1462 RVSVLSGETVVAEYL
+1462 RVSVLSGETVVVEYL

-1489 KLAANQKPMPNEL
+1489 KLAANQKLMPDEL

-1543 LGFHQKV
+1543 LSFHQKV

>member
-11 LAVLLICALV
+11 LAVLLICALM

-51 LPSGADGDP
+51 LPAGADGDP
-60 DAAKDPGETK
+60 DAAKGTD
-70 DTGETKDP
+70 ETKDP

-110 TTKGEWA
+110 TTPAEWA
-117 QSRTVTIQTAGP
+117 KSRTVTIQTAGP
-129 VDKVQYHA
+129 VDKVQYRVENTKKWQSA
-137 QGDEEWKSAAGENG
+137 AAGENG
-151 VYQFVLEKS
+151 VYTFELTES
-160 SNEAVTYEVRA
+160 SDKVVTYEVRA
-171 LNGEQESKTVEVQVG
+171 LNGEQESKTVPVQVG

-194 VEVSHSEAWDYYKVK
+194 VEVSDYVFWDDFHKAKAYH
-209 DYYVE
+209 VE
-214 ISDKL
+214 ISDKLSGNEL

-226 IQIQVFYYNRKG
+226 IQIQVFYYNKKG
-238 DKEYLNSNDY
+238 DKEYLDSNDN
-248 RLRDLNNKFNK
+248 RLTDLNNKFNE
-259 AKKEYKGGAFD
+259 AKKAYTSGVFD
-270 FLFTIHKYKD
+270 FDFTIDKYKNH
-280 ALNEHYEFDIEVSV
+280 LPERYEFDIEVSV

-314 SVDCKVTPELTA
+314 NVACKVTPELTA
-326 NKAGELVYLVGDQ
+326 TKQELVYLVGDQ
-339 SEVKLT
+339 SKVKLT
-345 GMEANQDIYIYV
+345 GMEENQDIYIYV
-357 NNYNKDNKF
+357 SNYNNEYNPKLR
-366 VSKSKT
+366 T
-372 DGDGV
+372 DENGA
-377 ATINLGQEL
+377 ATINLGEEL
-386 KAIGKKVPEKTVF
+386 KKIGKKVPENVPL
-399 SIVLQAGKSEATLPL
+399 SIVLKAGKSEATLPV
-414 YYVSGAPAVHSV
+414 YYVSGAPAVDGV
-426 DFYNSSAIK
+426 DFNEDSAIK

-468 GAAYYWQ
+468 GAAYFWQ
-475 TGDKIALDN
+475 TGNTATTPENPTLGDN
-484 PELALDKNGTV
+484 GQGGIEL
-495 VLSSQQEQQ
+495 
-504 KEPEQVVINEWVAA
+504 KE
-518 TKAPVDWLII
+518 APDTSDASWTQADGMII
-528 SCPDKDFSG
+528 PCKKDNFSG

-555 KAETGSDL
+555 KAETGKEL

-568 GVFNGADNGVAV
+568 GVAYGANNGVAV
-580 FVTTPDGKEGKP
+580 FVTTPDGEDEKP
-592 YTAQRDVLDKNG
+592 YTSQWDVLDERGN
-604 DRTGTEDNWVQQV
+604 RTGTEDNWVQQV

-633 KALNLEDNYRIH
+633 KALKPELGDDYRIH

-653 APVISVTA
+653 APVISVKAKTE
-661 ATDKVAEGE
+661 KVAEG
-670 NASDGTTKKFS
+670 ASADGQKSFS

-688 PVSYSGNVKFSV
+688 QVSYSGNVEFSV
-700 EVKFTVDKKEEGKDE
+700 KVEFTVDEKVQVPDGTDTNGNQKYKDE
-715 NGNPRYEWV
+715 WR
-724 PQEEK
+724 K
-729 QSHTFTVTVDDIH
+729 QDGFKEYTFPVTVEKVY

-756 ETKTED
+756 KPKTADGETS
-762 GKKVDATRTNKPEKD
+762 GATRTNKE
-777 KEGKDDIEQC
+777 IEQC

-796 KSLVITESGESKAPY
+796 KSLVITESGKSTAPY
-811 TLHYS
+811 TLSYTLRRPS
-816 LQAPDNGLEMGE
+816 DDPQAEPSVNGEASFSDHEDTSVLSVYNTDNFNEDGVYTLE
-828 FKAENG
+828 
-834 ALTVFDETNKWQW
+834 
-847 KIEKDEKKGDQPVY
+847 VY
-861 VNQDGEY
+861 ATD
-868 VLIVWAEDDAGNI
+868 AAGNE
-881 SAFNPLGYTIKYDVT
+881 SGTAAYKIKYDVS
-896 APDVHAVFSEK
+896 APDVSAVFSLTS
-907 ADKDPFYKQQRTIDI
+907 KDSPFYAEQRTIDI
-922 KVSDKLFDGNKNVTF
+922 KVSDKLFKGSENVIF
-937 EEGKP
+937 KEGEP
-942 VSENGVYTLTGTMKN
+942 VSGNGVYTLTRKM
-957 TNQSGVSNVSIETT
+957 TNEQANVSIETT
-971 IQYTNGNPPVFDR
+971 IRYKNGNPPVFDGK
-984 DRDRTW
+984 W
-990 TYTGA
+990 KYTSEDPA
-995 GEGKQ
+995 GNPI
-1000 TLPSWSG
+1000 LPSWSG
-1007 TYKYGVQAGAE
+1007 TYKYGSVDGNIR
-1018 PLDGDDYT
+1018 DGDDYT

-1040 TDAKG
+1040 TNTDGTYTKNGKEPTGVGSSSSNCYTVVTKG
-1045 KCTQNGQGNDTFC
+1045 TDK
-1058 AYTFK
+1058 
-1063 GNKSGDT
+1063 T

-1085 DNNSAVNGKYF
+1085 DNNSVVNGKYF

-1104 TVVEHNFYEDGVNL
+1104 TVVEHNFDRNRVEL
-1118 TATGA
+1118 TATGS
-1123 SGRTDWVH
+1123 SGSTDWVD

-1142 LNDADCKFAIKVTDK
+1142 LNDADCKFAIRVKDK
-1157 AGNICKNDAVNYGGS
+1157 AGNICENDAVDYGGS

-1216 LHLMRSVRENAADDA
+1216 LRLMRSVRENAADDA

-1433 KQITGLEKRRY
+1433 KQITGLEKKRY

-1489 KLAANQKPMPNEL
+1489 KLAANQKLMPNEL

-1543 LGFHQKV
+1543 LSFHQKV

>member
-44 AETVTDV
+44 TETVTDV
-51 LPSGADGDP
+51 LPSGADGDS
-60 DAAKDPGETK
+60 DAAK

-101 VPTIVSAED
+101 VPTIVSAVD
-110 TTKGEWA
+110 NNSDDEWA
-117 QSRTVTIQTAGP
+117 QSRTVTIQTSGP
-129 VDKVQYHA
+129 VDKVQYRVKDTKKWKDA
-137 QGDEEWKSAAGENG
+137 AVDTDVEEGGYKFTIEDKSDK
-151 VYQFVLEKS
+151 V
-160 SNEAVTYEVRA
+160 VTYEVRA
-171 LNGEQESKTVEVQVG
+171 LNTKDEQESETVEVKVG
-186 KIDATAPT
+186 KIEKTAP
-194 VEVSHSEAWDYYKVK
+194 KVK
-209 DYYVE
+209 VTVKDSYVYPYDRNWTVT
-214 ISDKL
+214 ISDEK
-219 SGLDLSS
+219 SGLNVDS
-226 IQIQVFYYNRKG
+226 IQIRAFY
-238 DKEYLNSNDY
+238 E
-248 RLRDLNNKFNK
+248 
-259 AKKEYKGGAFD
+259 KGGRQYLPETNPD
-270 FLFTIHKYKD
+270 VI
-280 ALNEHYEFDIEVSV
+280 ALNQALETQKTNYKSDKKSDEFKVSFTLPRFYNFHLVKVEVTV
-294 NDNVGNKSSYIP
+294 RDNAGNEGGHNRPSDP
-306 KASSESYG
+306 EQYG
-314 SVDCKVTPELTA
+314 SIAATLNPSLYSVSK
-326 NKAGELVYLVGDQ
+326 GRYLVGDQ
-339 SEVKLT
+339 SALK
-345 GMEANQDIYIYV
+345 I
-357 NNYNKDNKF
+357 
-366 VSKSKT
+366 
-372 DGDGV
+372 DGV
-377 ATINLGQEL
+377 ATDEQVSLFVDGTLISENVDVEKPFLLGQFLREAEGVHTITFVSDRD
-386 KAIGKKVPEKTVF
+386 KEC
-399 SIVLQAGKSEATLPL
+399 VLPV
-414 YYVSGAPAVHSV
+414 YHVSGAPAVHSV

-453 KIKPKESEPAGEKTV
+453 KIKPETGNAAGETV

-475 TGDKIALDN
+475 SGVTVEPQANPALM
-484 PELALDKNGTV
+484 LDDNGTV
-495 VLSSQQEQQ
+495 VLNLNDASDASWKQAE
-504 KEPEQVVINEWVAA
+504 EGM
-518 TKAPVDWLII
+518 II
-528 SCPDKDFSG
+528 PCPKDDNFNFSG

-568 GVFNGADNGVAV
+568 GVFNDADNGVAV
-580 FVTTPDGKEGKP
+580 FVTTPVKGADGNPVKDADGKVEEEA
-592 YTAQRDVLDKNG
+592 YTATKDGNPH
-604 DRTGTEDNWVQQV
+604 WVQQV
-617 DFDVQWDENTL
+617 DFDVQWDKSALETWLKNQYQSEEGKVTYDNWSEVAINVVANNGNVTESGDSASENQKKFTIGTNGDISTKDKIQFKVTVSATVQ
-628 KTAAW
+628 KTTTT
-633 KALNLEDNYRIH
+633 K
-645 PNDQGGET
+645 
-653 APVISVTA
+653 
-661 ATDKVAEGE
+661 
-670 NASDGTTKKFS
+670 NADGTTSESQPQPIDVNESF
-681 LGANPED
+681 D
-688 PVSYSGNVKFSV
+688 
-700 EVKFTVDKKEEGKDE
+700 TKEIQV
-715 NGNPRYEWV
+715 Y
-724 PQEEK
+724 
-729 QSHTFTVTVDDIH
+729 
-742 VQNYLNVPTVTAVS
+742 VQNYLNVPTVTAKAD
-756 ETKTED
+756 TKQPD
-762 GKKVDATRTNKPEKD
+762 GKTSEATRTNKPEKD
-777 KEGKDDIEQC
+777 KGGIDDIEQC

-796 KSLVITESGESKAPY
+796 KSLVITESGKSTAPY
-811 TLHYS
+811 TLYYS
-816 LQAPDNGLEMGE
+816 LQAPGEDINMGNRVE
-828 FKAENG
+828 AENG
-834 ALTVFDETNKWQW
+834 ALTVFDQNNWQS
-847 KIEKDEKKGDQPVY
+847 KIDKNDQPVY
-861 VNQDGEY
+861 VNEDGVYTLTVE
-868 VLIVWAEDDAGNI
+868 ATDAAGNK
-881 SAFNPLGYTIKYDVT
+881 SETAVYTIKYDVS
-896 APDVHAVFSEK
+896 APDVFAVFSLSS
-907 ADKDPFYKQQRTIDI
+907 KDYSPFYKQQRTIDI
-922 KVSDKLFDGNKNVTF
+922 KVSDKLFEYSKDVTFDEKLAQDGN
-937 EEGKP
+937 
-942 VSENGVYTLTGTMKN
+942 TLTGTM
-957 TNQSGVSNVSIETT
+957 TNPDQKGVSIETT
-971 IQYTNGNPPVFDR
+971 IQYKNGNPPEFD
-984 DRDRTW
+984 DEW
-990 TYTGA
+990 KYTGEDPA
-995 GEGKQ
+995 GNPI
-1000 TLPSWSG
+1000 LPSWSG
-1007 TYKYGVQAGAE
+1007 TYKYGSADGNIR
-1018 PLDGDDYT
+1018 DGDNYT
-1026 LCITATDEAGNVTK
+1026 LCITATDEAGNVTV
-1040 TDAKG
+1040 TDAEG
-1045 KCTQNGQGNDTFC
+1045 KCTKNGETQYADEGKTIPTNR
-1058 AYTFK
+1058 YTVQDE
-1063 GNKSGDT
+1063 GSA

-1104 TVVEHNFYEDGVNL
+1104 TVVEHNFDKNKVAL
-1118 TATGA
+1118 DVTGA
-1123 SGRTDWVH
+1123 SGSTDWVD

-1142 LNDADCKFAIKVTDK
+1142 LNDADCEFAIEVTDK
-1157 AGNICKNDAVNYGGS
+1157 AGNICKNDAVDYGGS

-1216 LHLMRSVRENAADDA
+1216 LRLMRSVRENAADDA

-1489 KLAANQKPMPNEL
+1489 KLAANQKLMPDEL

-1543 LGFHQKV
+1543 LSFHQKV

>member
-51 LPSGADGDP
+51 LPSGEDGDP
-60 DAAKDPGETK
+60 DAAKDPGETPK
-70 DTGETKDP
+70 
-78 GETPNPGETPDPSE
+78 PGETPDPSE

-110 TTKGEWA
+110 TTPAEWA

-171 LNGEQESKTVEVQVG
+171 FNTKDKQESKTVPVQVG
-186 KIDATAPT
+186 KIDATEPK
-194 VEVSHSEAWDYYKVK
+194 VEVTSEPGSLIATTTYTVT
-209 DYYVE
+209 
-214 ISDKL
+214 ISDSQ
-219 SGLDLSS
+219 SGLDVDS
-226 IQIQVFYYNRKG
+226 IEVWAFYEHEKDGKKPLPDSFWTTDLAAKFKHKKEKYKENSPDGKEKFEFSFIMSNSMTDG
-238 DKEYLNSNDY
+238 KSVYPLYVGVKACDKVKNEKSYSTNSNPDMYAGSFGATFSPSISYFVKKNEVGY
-248 RLRDLNNKFNK
+248 RVGEDCKLTLTGVGDEVTVYVGENDSGVVYKNDGNAPKGTVVISLKDILKQDGENHIAVKYGNNKR
-259 AKKEYKGGAFD
+259 AQ
-270 FLFTIHKYKD
+270 
-280 ALNEHYEFDIEVSV
+280 AL
-294 NDNVGNKSSYIP
+294 P
-306 KASSESYG
+306 
-314 SVDCKVTPELTA
+314 
-326 NKAGELVYLVGDQ
+326 
-339 SEVKLT
+339 
-345 GMEANQDIYIYV
+345 
-357 NNYNKDNKF
+357 
-366 VSKSKT
+366 
-372 DGDGV
+372 
-377 ATINLGQEL
+377 
-386 KAIGKKVPEKTVF
+386 TV
-399 SIVLQAGKSEATLPL
+399 
-414 YYVSGAPAVHSV
+414 YYVSGAPAVGSV
-426 DFYNSSAIK
+426 DFYNDSAIK

-440 ITGGLMFAKNNEL
+440 ITGGLMFAKNNIL
-453 KIKPKESEPAGEKTV
+453 KIEPEAGNAAGEKTV

-475 TGDKIALDN
+475 TGNTATTPENPTLVDNGQGGIELNKNDKSWTQADGMIIPCPKDDN
-484 PELALDKNGTV
+484 FN
-495 VLSSQQEQQ
+495 
-504 KEPEQVVINEWVAA
+504 
-518 TKAPVDWLII
+518 
-528 SCPDKDFSG
+528 FSG

-563 KLTNY
+563 KLTNLGVAY
-568 GVFNGADNGVAV
+568 GANNGVAV
-580 FVTTPDGKEGKP
+580 FVTTPDGEDEKP
-592 YTAQRDVLDKNG
+592 YTSQRDVLDKENKP
-604 DRTGTEDNWVQQV
+604 TGEKEDIWVQQV
-617 DFDVQWDENTL
+617 DFDVQWDKDNDNL
-628 KTAAW
+628 AKAAW
-633 KALNLEDNYRIH
+633 AK
-645 PNDQGGET
+645 
-653 APVISVTA
+653 
-661 ATDKVAEGE
+661 
-670 NASDGTTKKFS
+670 TKKGEDEKNFRIQTDEKDVMHPETQVSNVKLVWDDGEDGYNISSSDCYAKLS
-681 LGANPED
+681 LGDNEMVSFTGTVKIIATVSVKYQQYKPEQKNEQQE
-688 PVSYSGNVKFSV
+688 VTQKAGWYSPDGDEYEHVDNVELASV
-700 EVKFTVDKKEEGKDE
+700 E
-715 NGNPRYEWV
+715 N
-724 PQEEK
+724 
-729 QSHTFTVTVDDIH
+729 IH
-742 VQNYLNVPTVTAVS
+742 VQNDLNVPTVTAVS
-756 ETKTED
+756 KPKTADGETSE
-762 GKKVDATRTNKPEKD
+762 ATRTNKE
-777 KEGKDDIEQC
+777 IEQC

-796 KSLVITESGESKAPY
+796 KSLELTECVGSKAPY
-811 TLHYS
+811 TMSYKLERPDGRVIDDS
-816 LQAPDNGLEMGE
+816 LSSKDLDKGGLDA
-828 FKAENG
+828 FKDFNDDG
-834 ALTVFDETNKWQW
+834 
-847 KIEKDEKKGDQPVY
+847 VY
-861 VNQDGEY
+861 T
-868 VLIVWAEDDAGNI
+868 LRVWAKDAAGNE
-881 SAFNPLGYTIKYDVT
+881 SGTAVYTIKYDVS
-896 APDVHAVFSEK
+896 APDVSAVFSLTS
-907 ADKDPFYKQQRTIDI
+907 KDSPFYAEQRTIDI
-922 KVSDKLFDGNKNVTF
+922 EVSDKLFEGSKNVTF

-971 IQYTNGNPPVFDR
+971 IQYTNGNPPRFDGA
-984 DRDRTW
+984 W

-1007 TYKYGVQAGAE
+1007 TYKYGSADGNIR
-1018 PLDGDDYT
+1018 DGDDYT

-1040 TDAKG
+1040 TNTDGTYTKNGKEQTGVGSSSNCYTVVNKG
-1045 KCTQNGQGNDTFC
+1045 TDK
-1058 AYTFK
+1058 
-1063 GNKSGDT
+1063 T

-1085 DNNSAVNGKYF
+1085 DNNSVVNGKYF

-1104 TVVEHNFYEDGVNL
+1104 TVVEHNFDRNRVEL
-1118 TATGA
+1118 TATGS
-1123 SGRTDWVH
+1123 SGSTDWVD

-1142 LNDADCKFAIKVTDK
+1142 LNDADCKFAIRVKDK
-1157 AGNICKNDAVNYGGS
+1157 AGNICENDAVDYGDS

-1180 DTTAPTLAL
+1180 DTTAPTLTL

-1477 CAAEIDALGGET
+1477 CAAEVDALGGET

-1520 TITFVAVDKAGN
+1520 TITFVAVDRAGN

-1543 LGFHQKV
+1543 LSFHQKV

>member
-1 MKRGKALCRI
+1 M
-11 LAVLLICALV
+11 
-21 AGFAPVAE
+21 
-29 TISAPAQETA
+29 
-39 AGAEP
+39 
-44 AETVTDV
+44 
-51 LPSGADGDP
+51 
-60 DAAKDPGETK
+60 
-70 DTGETKDP
+70 
-78 GETPNPGETPDPSE
+78 
-92 PTNPDETPT
+92 
-101 VPTIVSAED
+101 SAED
-110 TTKGEWA
+110 TNKDEWA
-117 QSRTVTIQTAGP
+117 QSRTVTIQTSGP
-129 VDKVQYHA
+129 VDKVQYRVKDTKKWKDA
-137 QGDEEWKSAAGENG
+137 AVDTDVEEGGYKFTIEDKSDK
-151 VYQFVLEKS
+151 V
-160 SNEAVTYEVRA
+160 VTYEVRA
-171 LNGEQESKTVEVQVG
+171 LNTKDEQESETVPVQVG
-186 KIDATAPT
+186 KIEKTAPQAT
-194 VEVSHSEAWDYYKVK
+194 VSLPIIWKEHKSYTVTIWDKQ
-209 DYYVE
+209 
-214 ISDKL
+214 
-219 SGLDLSS
+219 SGLNVDS
-226 IQIQVFYYNRKG
+226 IQIRAFYEKDGRQ
-238 DKEYLNSNDY
+238 YLPETHQ
-248 RLRDLNNKFNK
+248 
-259 AKKEYKGGAFD
+259 AV
-270 FLFTIHKYKD
+270 T
-280 ALNEHYEFDIEVSV
+280 ALNQALETQKTNWKNDKNDKNGNFEVSFTLPIRYEHYSVKVEVTVRDKAGNEGGHNRPSDLEQYGSIAATL
-294 NDNVGNKSSYIP
+294 NPSLYSVGNGY
-306 KASSESYG
+306 
-314 SVDCKVTPELTA
+314 
-326 NKAGELVYLVGDQ
+326 NLVGDQ
-339 SEVKLT
+339 STLK
-345 GMEANQDIYIYV
+345 I
-357 NNYNKDNKF
+357 
-366 VSKSKT
+366 
-372 DGDGV
+372 DGV
-377 ATINLGQEL
+377 TTGEKVSLSVDNGEPISVNVNVGQPFELGQYLEEVGTEEGRHKITLKSDLYNGCEL
-386 KAIGKKVPEKTVF
+386 YV
-399 SIVLQAGKSEATLPL
+399 
-414 YYVSGAPAVHSV
+414 YYVSGEPAFHV
-426 DFYNSSAIK
+426 DFNEDSAIK

-453 KIKPKESEPAGEKTV
+453 KIEPKAGNPV
-468 GAAYYWQ
+468 GAAYFWQ
-475 TGDKIALDN
+475 SGDPVATPDNPTLLDN
-484 PELALDKNGTV
+484 GNGGIVLNKNDESWTQADGM
-495 VLSSQQEQQ
+495 
-504 KEPEQVVINEWVAA
+504 
-518 TKAPVDWLII
+518 II
-528 SCPDKDFSG
+528 PCPKDDNFSG

-555 KAETGSDL
+555 KAETGKEL
-563 KLTNY
+563 KLTNC
-568 GVFNGADNGVAV
+568 GVFNDADNGVAV
-580 FVTTPDGKEGKP
+580 FVTTPAKDADGNPVKDADGKVQEDA
-592 YTAQRDVLDKNG
+592 YTATKGEVP
-604 DRTGTEDNWVQQV
+604 NWVQQV
-617 DFDVQWDENTL
+617 NFDVQWDKSALATWLENQYPS
-628 KTAAW
+628 
-633 KALNLEDNYRIH
+633 E
-645 PNDQGGET
+645 
-653 APVISVTA
+653 
-661 ATDKVAEGE
+661 
-670 NASDGTTKKFS
+670 DGTVYDWSNATIDADVDVKKGNPNEGMVTSGSKSEAQKKFTI
-681 LGANPED
+681 GANGD
-688 PVSYSGNVKFSV
+688 VSTN
-700 EVKFTVDKKEEGKDE
+700 DKI
-715 NGNPRYEWV
+715 
-724 PQEEK
+724 Q
-729 QSHTFTVTVDDIH
+729 FTVTVSVTGVKKTTTTTDGSTTEVANLDPKSFDTEKIPVY

-756 ETKTED
+756 KPKTADGETS
-762 GKKVDATRTNKPEKD
+762 GATRTNKE
-777 KEGKDDIEQC
+777 IEQC

-796 KSLVITESGESKAPY
+796 KSLVITESGKSTAPY
-811 TLHYS
+811 TLSYTLRRPS
-816 LQAPDNGLEMGE
+816 DDPQAEPSVNGEASFSDHEDTSVL
-828 FKAENG
+828 
-834 ALTVFDETNKWQW
+834 
-847 KIEKDEKKGDQPVY
+847 PVY
-861 VNQDGEY
+861 NKDNKNNFNEDGVYTLE
-868 VLIVWAEDDAGNI
+868 VHATDAAGNE
-881 SAFNPLGYTIKYDVT
+881 SGTAAYKIKYDVH
-896 APDVHAVFSEK
+896 APDVFAVFSLSS
-907 ADKDPFYKQQRTIDI
+907 KDYSPFYKQQRTIDI
-922 KVSDKLFDGNKNVTF
+922 KVKDDLFKEYVDSTRES
-937 EEGKP
+937 EEKAGEANTWTGKM
-942 VSENGVYTLTGTMKN
+942 TAGT
-957 TNQSGVSNVSIETT
+957 NVSIETK
-971 IQYTNGNPPVFDR
+971 IAYTHGSAPRFEGVWKCFEDTDGHP
-984 DRDRTW
+984 TW
-990 TYTGA
+990 QGKYTYGTADGGA
-995 GEGKQ
+995 
-1000 TLPSWSG
+1000 SR
-1007 TYKYGVQAGAE
+1007 
-1018 PLDGDDYT
+1018 DGDNYT
-1026 LCITATDEAGNVTK
+1026 LCITATDEAGNVTV
-1040 TDAKG
+1040 TNANG
-1045 KCTQNGQGNDTFC
+1045 TCTKNGETQYADEGQTIPTNR
-1058 AYTFK
+1058 YTVQDE
-1063 GNKSGDT
+1063 GSA

-1076 TNPKVSVRF
+1076 TNPTVSVRF

-1104 TVVEHNFYEDGVNL
+1104 TVVEHNFDKKKVAL
-1118 TATGA
+1118 DVTGA
-1123 SGRTDWVH
+1123 SGSTDWVS

-1142 LNDADCKFAIKVTDK
+1142 LNDADCKFAIEVMDK
-1157 AGNICKNDAVNYGGS
+1157 AGNICKNDAVDYGGS

-1180 DTTAPTLAL
+1180 DTTAPTLTL

-1489 KLAANQKPMPNEL
+1489 KLAANQKPMPDEL

-1514 GGKSAQ
+1514 SSKSSQ

-1543 LGFHQKV
+1543 LSFHQKV

>member
-1 MKRGKALCRI
+1 M
-11 LAVLLICALV
+11 
-21 AGFAPVAE
+21 
-29 TISAPAQETA
+29 
-39 AGAEP
+39 
-44 AETVTDV
+44 
-51 LPSGADGDP
+51 
-60 DAAKDPGETK
+60 
-70 DTGETKDP
+70 
-78 GETPNPGETPDPSE
+78 
-92 PTNPDETPT
+92 
-101 VPTIVSAED
+101 
-110 TTKGEWA
+110 
-117 QSRTVTIQTAGP
+117 TIQTSGP
-129 VDKVQYHA
+129 VDKVQYRVKDTKKWQDA
-137 QGDEEWKSAAGENG
+137 AVDTDVEEGGYKFTIEDKSDK
-151 VYQFVLEKS
+151 V
-160 SNEAVTYEVRA
+160 VTYEVRA
-171 LNGEQESKTVEVQVG
+171 LNTKDEQESKTVEVQVG
-186 KIDATAPT
+186 KIDATAPKVT
-194 VEVSHSEAWDYYKVK
+194 VSLPIIRKEHKSYTVTIWDKQ
-209 DYYVE
+209 
-214 ISDKL
+214 
-219 SGLDLSS
+219 SGLNVDS
-226 IQIQVFYYNRKG
+226 IQIRAFYEKG
-238 DKEYLNSNDY
+238 GRQYLPETHPAVTALNQALETQKTNWKNDKNDKNGNFEVRFTLPILYDY
-248 RLRDLNNKFNK
+248 RTVKVEVAVRDNAGN
-259 AKKEYKGGAFD
+259 EGGYD
-270 FLFTIHKYKD
+270 RPS
-280 ALNEHYEFDIEVSV
+280 NPEQ
-294 NDNVGNKSSYIP
+294 
-306 KASSESYG
+306 YG
-314 SVDCKVTPELTA
+314 SIAATLNPSLYSVSKRH
-326 NKAGELVYLVGDQ
+326 YLVGDQ
-339 SEVKLT
+339 STLKIDDVDKDEQVSLFVDGT
-345 GMEANQDIYIYV
+345 LISENV
-357 NNYNKDNKF
+357 NVGQPF
-366 VSKSKT
+366 E
-372 DGDGV
+372 
-377 ATINLGQEL
+377 LGQCLEQ
-386 KAIGKKVPEKTVF
+386 AKTENGEHKIILV
-399 SIVLQAGKSEATLPL
+399 SNNKECPL
-414 YYVSGAPAVHSV
+414 DVDYVSGAPAVGSV
-426 DFYNSSAIK
+426 DFNEDSAIK

-453 KIKPKESEPAGEKTV
+453 KIKPKESKPAGEKTV
-468 GAAYYWQ
+468 GAAYFWQ
-475 TGDKIALDN
+475 TGNTATTPENPTLVDNGQGGIELNKNDKSWTQTKDMIIPCPKDDN
-484 PELALDKNGTV
+484 FN
-495 VLSSQQEQQ
+495 
-504 KEPEQVVINEWVAA
+504 
-518 TKAPVDWLII
+518 
-528 SCPDKDFSG
+528 FSG

-568 GVFNGADNGVAV
+568 GVFNGANNGVAV

-592 YTAQRDVLDKNG
+592 YTAQRDVLDKENKP
-604 DRTGTEDNWVQQV
+604 TGEKEDNWVQQV
-617 DFDVQWDENTL
+617 DFDVQWDKDNDNL
-628 KTAAW
+628 AKAAW
-633 KALNLEDNYRIH
+633 ALTDKGKDEKNYRIQTIQTDDGDEMR
-645 PNDQGGET
+645 PETKVSNVKLVWDDGEDGYNISSSDCYAKLSLGDNEMVSYTGTVKIIATVSVKYQQWKDEQKNDQQEVTQKAGWYSPEGDGYE
-653 APVISVTA
+653 VIHDVVLASV
-661 ATDKVAEGE
+661 D
-670 NASDGTTKKFS
+670 N
-681 LGANPED
+681 
-688 PVSYSGNVKFSV
+688 
-700 EVKFTVDKKEEGKDE
+700 
-715 NGNPRYEWV
+715 
-724 PQEEK
+724 
-729 QSHTFTVTVDDIH
+729 IH
-742 VQNYLNVPTVTAVS
+742 VQNDLNVPTVTAKAQDPTNPGADN
-756 ETKTED
+756 EEEKTIDTVLE
-762 GKKVDATRTNKPEKD
+762 AD
-777 KEGKDDIEQC
+777 KTYG
-787 WFNGNDNVL
+787 WYNGYNNVL
-796 KSLVITESGESKAPY
+796 TSLELTECVGSTAPY
-811 TLHYS
+811 TMEYTLTKPSKEEKSGTLTKPGKEEKSGTIKPES
-816 LQAPDNGLEMGE
+816 LSVYDKDNFNDDG
-828 FKAENG
+828 
-834 ALTVFDETNKWQW
+834 
-847 KIEKDEKKGDQPVY
+847 VY
-861 VNQDGEY
+861 T
-868 VLIVWAEDDAGNI
+868 LRVWAKDAAGNE
-881 SAFNPLGYTIKYDVT
+881 SGTAAYTIKYDVS

-1026 LCITATDEAGNVTK
+1026 LCIKATDEAGNVTK
-1040 TDAKG
+1040 TDAEG
-1045 KCTQNGQGNDTFC
+1045 KCTKNGQGNDEFC

-1063 GNKSGDT
+1063 GKEDGKT

-1076 TNPKVSVRF
+1076 TTPEVSVRF
-1085 DNNSAVNGKYF
+1085 DNNSVVNGKYF

-1104 TVVEHNFYEDGVNL
+1104 TVVEHNFYEEGVNL

-1123 SGRTDWVH
+1123 SGRTKWVD

-1142 LNDADCKFAIKVTDK
+1142 LNDADCKFAIEVTDK
-1157 AGNICKNDAVNYGGS
+1157 AGNICKNDAVDYGGS

-1423 FVIDNVDPEF
+1423 FVIDNVNPEF

-1502 TLESVSGDVMLQ
+1502 TLESASGDVMLQ

-1543 LGFHQKV
+1543 LSFHQKV

-1574 AAIAFGV
+1574 AAVAFGV

>member
-1 MKRGKALCRI
+1 M
-11 LAVLLICALV
+11 
-21 AGFAPVAE
+21 
-29 TISAPAQETA
+29 S
-39 AGAEP
+39 
-44 AETVTDV
+44 
-51 LPSGADGDP
+51 
-60 DAAKDPGETK
+60 AKD
-70 DTGETKDP
+70 
-78 GETPNPGETPDPSE
+78 
-92 PTNPDETPT
+92 TNPN
-101 VPTIVSAED
+101 
-110 TTKGEWA
+110 EWA
-117 QSRTVTIQTAGP
+117 KSRTVTIQTAGP
-129 VDKVQYHA
+129 VDKVQYRVENTKKW
-137 QGDEEWKSAAGENG
+137 QSATAGENG

-171 LNGEQESKTVEVQVG
+171 LNTKDEQESKTVEVQVG
-186 KIDATAPT
+186 KIDATKPE
-194 VEVSHSEAWDYYKVK
+194 VEESYYWEVWANHHRAK

-214 ISDKL
+214 ISDEQ

-248 RLRDLNNKFNK
+248 RLTDLNNKFNN
-259 AKKEYKGGAFD
+259 AKKAYKGGKFV
-270 FLFTIHKYKD
+270 FLFTIDKYKD
-280 ALNEHYEFDIEVSV
+280 YLKERYEFNIEVSV
-294 NDNVGNKSSYIP
+294 NDNVGNESSYIP

-314 SVDCKVTPELTA
+314 NVDCKVTPELIATKMNEA
-326 NKAGELVYLVGDQ
+326 TEQEEKVYLVGDQ
-339 SEVKLT
+339 SKVKLT
-345 GMEANQDIYIYV
+345 GMEENQDIYIYV
-357 NNYNKDNKF
+357 SNYNNEYNPKLR
-366 VSKSKT
+366 T
-372 DGDGV
+372 DENGA
-377 ATINLGQEL
+377 ATINLGEEL
-386 KAIGKKVPEKTVF
+386 KKIGKKVPENVPF
-399 SIVLQAGKSEATLPL
+399 SIVLKAGESEATLPV
-414 YYVSGAPAVHSV
+414 YYVSGAPAVDGV
-426 DFYNSSAIK
+426 DFNEGSAIK

-475 TGDKIALDN
+475 SGVTVEAQANPALM
-484 PELALDKNGTV
+484 LDDNGTV
-495 VLSSQQEQQ
+495 VLNLNDASDASDASWTQ
-504 KEPEQVVINEWVAA
+504 
-518 TKAPVDWLII
+518 TKDMII
-528 SCPDKDFSG
+528 PCPDDNFSG

-580 FVTTPDGKEGKP
+580 FVTTPAKDADGNPVKDADGKVEEEA
-592 YTAQRDVLDKNG
+592 YTATKKGEVP
-604 DRTGTEDNWVQQV
+604 NWVQQV

-633 KALNLEDNYRIH
+633 KALNLGGNYRIH
-645 PNDQGGET
+645 PNDQRGET

-670 NASDGTTKKFS
+670 NASEGTTKKFS

-742 VQNYLNVPTVTAVS
+742 VQNYLNVPTVTASALV
-756 ETKTED
+756 TTNPGTDNAKTESIGTVLKD
-762 GKKVDATRTNKPEKD
+762 GETY
-777 KEGKDDIEQC
+777 G
-787 WFNGNDNVL
+787 WYNDYNNVL
-796 KSLVITESGESKAPY
+796 KSLDITESGESKAPY

-828 FKAENG
+828 LKAKNG

-847 KIEKDEKKGDQPVY
+847 KIVKDDKKGDQPVY

-881 SAFNPLGYTIKYDVT
+881 SAFNPLGYTIKYDVS
-896 APDVHAVFSEK
+896 APDVSAVFSLTS
-907 ADKDPFYKQQRTIDI
+907 KDSPFYAEQRTIDI
-922 KVSDKLFDGNKNVTF
+922 EVSDKLFEGSKNVTF

-942 VSENGVYTLTGTMKN
+942 VSGNGVYTLTGTMKN

-971 IQYTNGNPPVFDR
+971 IQYTNGNPPMFDGA
-984 DRDRTW
+984 W

-1007 TYKYGVQAGAE
+1007 TYKYGSVDGNIR
-1018 PLDGDDYT
+1018 DGDDYT

-1040 TDAKG
+1040 TNTDGTYTKNGKEPTGVGSSSSNCYTVVTKG
-1045 KCTQNGQGNDTFC
+1045 TDK
-1058 AYTFK
+1058 
-1063 GNKSGDT
+1063 T

-1076 TNPKVSVRF
+1076 TNPEVSVRF
-1085 DNNSAVNGKYF
+1085 DNNSVVNGKYF

-1104 TVVEHNFYEDGVNL
+1104 TVVEHNFDRKRVEL
-1118 TATGA
+1118 TATGS
-1123 SGRTDWVH
+1123 SGSTDWVD

-1142 LNDADCKFAIKVTDK
+1142 LNDADCKFAIRVKDK
-1157 AGNICKNDAVNYGGS
+1157 AGNICENDAVDYGGS

-1216 LHLMRSVRENAADDA
+1216 LRLMRSVRENAADDA

-1361 MDDATGLY
+1361 MDDAAGLY

-1433 KQITGLEKRRY
+1433 KQITGLEKKRY

-1454 VADTYGLA
+1454 VADTYGLE

-1477 CAAEIDALGGET
+1477 CAAEVDALGGEA

>member
-70 DTGETKDP
+70 DPGEAKDP
-78 GETPNPGETPDPSE
+78 GEMPNPGETPDPSE

-101 VPTIVSAED
+101 EPTIVSAKD
-110 TTKGEWA
+110 TTPAEWA
-117 QSRTVTIQTAGP
+117 KSRTVTIQTAGP
-129 VDKVQYHA
+129 VDKVQYRVK
-137 QGDEEWKSAAGENG
+137 GTEEWKSAAAGENG
-151 VYQFVLEKS
+151 VYQFVLTES
-160 SNEAVTYEVRA
+160 SNKAVTYEVRA
-171 LNGEQESKTVEVQVG
+171 LNTKDKQESKTFPVDVG

-214 ISDKL
+214 ISDKLSGNEL

-259 AKKEYKGGAFD
+259 AKKEYKGGVFD

-339 SEVKLT
+339 SKAELT
-345 GMEANQDIYIYV
+345 GMEANQDIYIYI

-399 SIVLQAGKSEATLPL
+399 SIVLQAGKSEATLPV
-414 YYVSGAPAVHSV
+414 YYVSGAPVFDGV
-426 DFYNSSAIK
+426 NFEGQSAFK
-435 NFIHT
+435 NFVHT
-440 ITGGLMFAKNNEL
+440 ITGGLMFANDKKL
-453 KIKPKESEPAGEKTV
+453 IIKPKVDAAAGEKTV

-475 TGDKIALDN
+475 SGDKVESQANPALM
-484 PELALDKNGTV
+484 LDDNGTV
-495 VLSSQQEQQ
+495 VLSSQQ
-504 KEPEQVVINEWVAA
+504 KQVVINEWVAA

-563 KLTNY
+563 KLTNL
-568 GVFNGADNGVAV
+568 GVFNDADNGVAV
-580 FVTTPDGKEGKP
+580 FVTTPVKDADGNPDGEKA
-592 YTAQRDVLDKNG
+592 YTEK
-604 DRTGTEDNWVQQV
+604 TEDGNPNWVKQV
-617 DFDVQWDENTL
+617 NFDVQWD
-628 KTAAW
+628 ADSAW
-633 KALNLEDNYRIH
+633 KQLNLSEDTYQRQKDADGNPI
-645 PNDQGGET
+645 PATIE
-653 APVISVTA
+653 VTA
-661 ATDKVAEGE
+661 ITKDKNVQVKEDK
-670 NASDGTTKKFS
+670 NASGETTKKFS
-681 LGANPED
+681 LGAKPGD
-688 PVSYSGNVKFSV
+688 DVSYSGEVKFSV
-700 EVKFTVDKKEEGKDE
+700 KVAFAVVEKDGTDENNNPQYNNVTKEYTFTATVD
-715 NGNPRYEWV
+715 N
-724 PQEEK
+724 
-729 QSHTFTVTVDDIH
+729 IH
-742 VQNYLNVPTVTAVS
+742 VQNYLNVPTVTAEAQVTANRGTANEKKEPIVGTDLKDG
-756 ETKTED
+756 ETY
-762 GKKVDATRTNKPEKD
+762 G
-777 KEGKDDIEQC
+777 
-787 WFNGNDNVL
+787 WYNDYNNVL
-796 KSLVITESGESKAPY
+796 TSLKLTKCDKSNAPY
-811 TLHYS
+811 TMSYKLESPDGKGIEGS
-816 LQAPDNGLEMGE
+816 LSSKDLGDDGLDA
-828 FKAENG
+828 FKGFNEDG
-834 ALTVFDETNKWQW
+834 
-847 KIEKDEKKGDQPVY
+847 VY
-861 VNQDGEY
+861 T
-868 VLIVWAEDDAGNI
+868 LSVWAKDAAGNE
-881 SAFNPLGYTIKYDVT
+881 SGTAAYTIKYDVH
-896 APDVHAVFSEK
+896 APDVSAIFSLTS
-907 ADKDPFYKQQRTIDI
+907 KDSPFYAEQRTIDI
-922 KVSDKLFDGNKNVTF
+922 EVSDKLFKGSENVIF
-937 EEGKP
+937 KEGEP
-942 VSENGVYTLTGTMKN
+942 VSGNGVYTLTRTM
-957 TNQSGVSNVSIETT
+957 TNEQQNVSIETT
-971 IQYTNGNPPVFDR
+971 IQYTNGNPPMFDGA
-984 DRDRTW
+984 W

-1000 TLPSWSG
+1000 TIPSWSG
-1007 TYKYGVQAGAE
+1007 TYKYGSVDGNIR
-1018 PLDGDDYT
+1018 DGDDYT

-1040 TDAKG
+1040 TNTDGTYTKNGKEQTGVGSSSNCYTVVNKG
-1045 KCTQNGQGNDTFC
+1045 TDK
-1058 AYTFK
+1058 
-1063 GNKSGDT
+1063 T

-1085 DNNSAVNGKYF
+1085 DNNSVVNGKYF

-1104 TVVEHNFYEDGVNL
+1104 TVVEHNFDRNRVEL
-1118 TATGA
+1118 TATGS
-1123 SGRTDWVH
+1123 SGSTDWVD

-1142 LNDADCKFAIKVTDK
+1142 LNDADCKFAIRVKDK
-1157 AGNICKNDAVNYGGS
+1157 AGNICENDAVDYGDS

-1433 KQITGLEKRRY
+1433 KQITGLEKKRY

-1543 LGFHQKV
+1543 LSFHQKV

>member
-1 MKRGKALCRI
+1 M
-11 LAVLLICALV
+11 
-21 AGFAPVAE
+21 
-29 TISAPAQETA
+29 
-39 AGAEP
+39 
-44 AETVTDV
+44 
-51 LPSGADGDP
+51 
-60 DAAKDPGETK
+60 
-70 DTGETKDP
+70 
-78 GETPNPGETPDPSE
+78 
-92 PTNPDETPT
+92 
-101 VPTIVSAED
+101 SAED
-110 TTKGEWA
+110 TNKDEWA
-117 QSRTVTIQTAGP
+117 QSRTVTIQTSGP

-151 VYQFVLEKS
+151 VYQFVLTES
-160 SNEAVTYEVRA
+160 SNEVVTYEVRA
-171 LNGEQESKTVEVQVG
+171 LHGEQESKTFPVEVG
-186 KIDATAPT
+186 KIDTTKPT
-194 VEVSHSEAWDYYKVK
+194 VTVTPKPNNLTTTYTVT
-209 DYYVE
+209 
-214 ISDKL
+214 ISDSQ
-219 SGLDLSS
+219 SGLDVDS
-226 IQIQVFYYNRKG
+226 IEVWAFYEHEKDGNKTLTDSWLTADLDAQFKLEKKAYKKNSPDGKKEFKFSFTMSNSTMVDTRGYTLYVGAKAC
-238 DKEYLNSNDY
+238 DKVKNEKSYSTNSNPDMYAGSFGATFSPSISYFVKKNEIGY
-248 RLRDLNNKFNK
+248 RVGEDCKLTLTGVGDEVTVYVGENDPGVVCKNDGNAPKGTVVISLKDILKQDGENHIAVKYGNNKR
-259 AKKEYKGGAFD
+259 AQ
-270 FLFTIHKYKD
+270 
-280 ALNEHYEFDIEVSV
+280 AL
-294 NDNVGNKSSYIP
+294 P
-306 KASSESYG
+306 
-314 SVDCKVTPELTA
+314 
-326 NKAGELVYLVGDQ
+326 
-339 SEVKLT
+339 
-345 GMEANQDIYIYV
+345 
-357 NNYNKDNKF
+357 
-366 VSKSKT
+366 
-372 DGDGV
+372 
-377 ATINLGQEL
+377 
-386 KAIGKKVPEKTVF
+386 TV
-399 SIVLQAGKSEATLPL
+399 

-426 DFYNSSAIK
+426 DFYNDSAIK

-453 KIKPKESEPAGEKTV
+453 KIKPETGNAASETV
-468 GAAYYWQ
+468 GAAYFWQ
-475 TGDKIALDN
+475 TGVTATTPENPTLVDN
-484 PELALDKNGTV
+484 GNGGI
-495 VLSSQQEQQ
+495 VLNDTLWTQ
-504 KEPEQVVINEWVAA
+504 A
-518 TKAPVDWLII
+518 DGMII
-528 SCPDKDFSG
+528 PCPKDDNFSG

-568 GVFNGADNGVAV
+568 GVFNDADNGVAV
-580 FVTTPDGKEGKP
+580 FVTTPAKDADGNPVKDADGKVQEDA
-592 YTAQRDVLDKNG
+592 YTATKDGNPH
-604 DRTGTEDNWVQQV
+604 WVQQV
-617 DFDVQWDENTL
+617 DFDVQWDESALETWLKNQYPNTEDG
-628 KTAAW
+628 KVTYGNW
-633 KALNLEDNYRIH
+633 QKADI
-645 PNDQGGET
+645 
-653 APVISVTA
+653 
-661 ATDKVAEGE
+661 KVAANNDNVTESGDSTSG
-670 NASDGTTKKFS
+670 NQKKFTIGTNGDIS
-681 LGANPED
+681 TN
-688 PVSYSGNVKFSV
+688 
-700 EVKFTVDKKEEGKDE
+700 DKI
-715 NGNPRYEWV
+715 
-724 PQEEK
+724 Q
-729 QSHTFTVTVDDIH
+729 FTVTVSAKVDETITTPNNDGPDSKTTPIDVTKSFTTEEIQVY
-742 VQNYLNVPTVTAVS
+742 VQNYLKEPTVTAVS
-756 ETKTED
+756 ETKTAD
-762 GKKVDATRTNKPEKD
+762 GETSKATRTNKPEKD

-847 KIEKDEKKGDQPVY
+847 KIEKDDKKGDQPVY

-881 SAFNPLGYTIKYDVT
+881 SAFNPLGYTIKYDVS
-896 APDVHAVFSEK
+896 APDVSAVFSLTS
-907 ADKDPFYKQQRTIDI
+907 KDSPFYAEQRTIDI
-922 KVSDKLFDGNKNVTF
+922 EVSDKLFEGSKNVTF

-942 VSENGVYTLTGTMKN
+942 VSGNGVYTLTGTMKN

-971 IQYTNGNPPVFDR
+971 IQYTNGNPPMFDGA
-984 DRDRTW
+984 W

-1000 TLPSWSG
+1000 PLPSWSG
-1007 TYKYGVQAGAE
+1007 TYKYGSVDGNIR
-1018 PLDGDDYT
+1018 DGDDYT

-1040 TDAKG
+1040 TNTDGTYTKNGKEPTSVGSSSNCYTVVNKG
-1045 KCTQNGQGNDTFC
+1045 TDK
-1058 AYTFK
+1058 
-1063 GNKSGDT
+1063 T

-1085 DNNSAVNGKYF
+1085 DNNSVVNGKYF

-1104 TVVEHNFYEDGVNL
+1104 TVVEHNFDRKRVEL
-1118 TATGA
+1118 TATGS
-1123 SGRTDWVH
+1123 SGSTDWVD

-1142 LNDADCKFAIKVTDK
+1142 LNDADCKFAIRVKDK
-1157 AGNICKNDAVNYGGS
+1157 AGNICENDAVDYGGS

-1239 VNISTTDIRAVF
+1239 VNISTTDIHAVF

-1423 FVIDNVDPEF
+1423 FVIDNVNPEF

-1574 AAIAFGV
+1574 AAVAFGV

>member
-39 AGAEP
+39 AGAET

-51 LPSGADGDP
+51 LPSGEDGDP
-60 DAAKDPGETK
+60 DAAKDPDETPNP
-70 DTGETKDP
+70 GETKDP
-78 GETPNPGETPDPSE
+78 GETPNPGETPDPGE
-92 PTNPDETPT
+92 TPNPDETPAE
-101 VPTIVSAED
+101 PTIVSAKD
-110 TTKGEWA
+110 TTEAVWA

-129 VDKVQYHA
+129 VDKVQYRVE
-137 QGDEEWKSAAGENG
+137 DTEEWKSAAAGKKNGE
-151 VYQFVLEKS
+151 YQFVLTES
-160 SNEAVTYEVRA
+160 SNEVVTYQVRA
-171 LNGEQESKTVEVQVG
+171 LNKKEESKTVEVKVG

-214 ISDKL
+214 ISDKLSGNEL

-259 AKKEYKGGAFD
+259 AKKEYKGGVFD

-357 NNYNKDNKF
+357 NNYSKDNKF

-453 KIKPKESEPAGEKTV
+453 KIKPAGSEAV

-475 TGDKIALDN
+475 TGDTATTPDN
-484 PELALDKNGTV
+484 PKLALDKNGTV
-495 VLSSQQEQQ
+495 VLNLNDASD
-504 KEPEQVVINEWVAA
+504 
-518 TKAPVDWLII
+518 APDASWKQAKDKDMII
-528 SCPDKDFSG
+528 PCPDENFSG

-568 GVFNGADNGVAV
+568 GVFNDANNGVAV
-580 FVTTPDGKEGKP
+580 FVTTPAKDADGNPDGEKA
-592 YTAQRDVLDKNG
+592 YTEK
-604 DRTGTEDNWVQQV
+604 TEDGNPIWVQQV
-617 DFDVQWDENTL
+617 DFDVQWDESKL
-628 KTAAW
+628 KTWLMDWAKKQPGYQGTETETEKISYDW
-633 KALNLEDNYRIH
+633 SKFALAQN
-645 PNDQGGET
+645 G
-653 APVISVTA
+653 VVVTA
-661 ATDKVAEGE
+661 TATAEDGKATEDKEVVSGQNSGQAKSFTIGG
-670 NASDGTTKKFS
+670 NVGSDGKNQISRNT
-681 LGANPED
+681 
-688 PVSYSGNVKFSV
+688 PV
-700 EVKFTVDKKEEGKDE
+700 
-715 NGNPRYEWV
+715 R
-724 PQEEK
+724 
-729 QSHTFTVTVDDIH
+729 FTVTVSATVEKTTTPKNADGTTGKPLTGDVTVKESFTTEEIPVY
-742 VQNYLNVPTVTAVS
+742 VQNYLNVPTVTAKAQDTTDLAAG
-756 ETKTED
+756 ETY
-762 GKKVDATRTNKPEKD
+762 G
-777 KEGKDDIEQC
+777 
-787 WFNGNDNVL
+787 WYNGYNNVL
-796 KSLVITESGESKAPY
+796 TSLKLTKCANSTAPY
-811 TLHYS
+811 TMSYTLRRPDGTVIDDS
-816 LQAPDNGLEMGE
+816 LSSKDLGKDGLEA
-828 FKAENG
+828 FKDDYTDNFNEDG
-834 ALTVFDETNKWQW
+834 
-847 KIEKDEKKGDQPVY
+847 VY
-861 VNQDGEY
+861 TLEVHATD
-868 VLIVWAEDDAGNI
+868 AAGNE
-881 SAFNPLGYTIKYDVT
+881 SGTAAYTIKYDVS
-896 APDVHAVFSEK
+896 APDVSAIFSLTS
-907 ADKDPFYKQQRTIDI
+907 KDSPFYAEQRTIDI
-922 KVSDKLFDGNKNVTF
+922 EVSDKLFEGSKNVTF

-942 VSENGVYTLTGTMKN
+942 VSGNGVYTLTGTMKN

-971 IQYTNGNPPVFDR
+971 IQYTNGNPPMFDGA
-984 DRDRTW
+984 W

-1007 TYKYGVQAGAE
+1007 TYKYGSVDGNIR
-1018 PLDGDDYT
+1018 DGDDYT

-1040 TDAKG
+1040 TNTDGTYTKNGKEPTGVGSSSNCYTVVTKG
-1045 KCTQNGQGNDTFC
+1045 TDK
-1058 AYTFK
+1058 
-1063 GNKSGDT
+1063 T

-1085 DNNSAVNGKYF
+1085 DNNSVVNGKYF

-1104 TVVEHNFYEDGVNL
+1104 TVVEHNFDRNRVEL
-1118 TATGA
+1118 TATGS
-1123 SGRTDWVH
+1123 SGSTDWVD

-1142 LNDADCKFAIKVTDK
+1142 LNDADCKFAIRVKDK
-1157 AGNICKNDAVNYGGS
+1157 AGNICENDAVDYGGS

-1433 KQITGLEKRRY
+1433 KQITGMEKRRY

-1489 KLAANQKPMPNEL
+1489 KLAANQKPMPDEL

>member
-70 DTGETKDP
+70 GQGETKDP
-78 GETPNPGETPDPSE
+78 GEAPNPGEPKDSGETPDPSE

-101 VPTIVSAED
+101 VPTIVSAKD
-110 TTKGEWA
+110 TNEAVWA
-117 QSRTVTIQTAGP
+117 QKRTVTIQTAGP
-129 VDKVQYHA
+129 VDKVQYRVKGTKKW
-137 QGDEEWKSAAGENG
+137 QNAAGENG
-151 VYQFVLEKS
+151 VYTFELTKS
-160 SNEAVTYEVRA
+160 SDTVVTYEVRA
-171 LNGEQESKTVEVQVG
+171 LNGEQESETFTVDVG
-186 KIDATAPT
+186 KIDTTAPKVT
-194 VEVSHSEAWDYYKVK
+194 VKGSYAYPNDRNWTVT
-209 DYYVE
+209 
-214 ISDKL
+214 ILDKQ
-219 SGLDLSS
+219 SGLDVDS
-226 IQIQVFYYNRKG
+226 IGIRAFYEKDGRQ
-238 DKEYLNSNDY
+238 YLPENQDV
-248 RLRDLNNKFNK
+248 
-259 AKKEYKGGAFD
+259 
-270 FLFTIHKYKD
+270 I
-280 ALNEHYEFDIEVSV
+280 ALNQALETQKTNYKSDKKSDEFKVSFTLPRFYNFHLVKVEVTV
-294 NDNVGNKSSYIP
+294 RDKAGNEGGHNRPSDP
-306 KASSESYG
+306 EQYG
-314 SVDCKVTPELTA
+314 SIAATLNPSLYSVSK
-326 NKAGELVYLVGDQ
+326 GRYLVGDQ
-339 SEVKLT
+339 GTLK
-345 GMEANQDIYIYV
+345 I
-357 NNYNKDNKF
+357 
-366 VSKSKT
+366 
-372 DGDGV
+372 DGV
-377 ATINLGQEL
+377 ATDEQVSLFVDGTLISENVDVEKPFLLGQFLREAEGVHTITFVSDRD
-386 KAIGKKVPEKTVF
+386 KEC
-399 SIVLQAGKSEATLPL
+399 VLPV
-414 YYVSGAPAVHSV
+414 YHVSGAPAVHSV
-426 DFYNSSAIK
+426 DFYNGSAIK

-453 KIKPKESEPAGEKTV
+453 KIEPETGNAAGETV
-468 GAAYYWQ
+468 GAAYFWQ
-475 TGDKIALDN
+475 TGDKVATPDN
-484 PELALDKNGTV
+484 PALTMETGTV
-495 VLSSQQEQQ
+495 VLDSQEQQ
-504 KEPEQVVINEWVAA
+504 WVAVDD
-518 TKAPVDWLII
+518 KRDGNNRAPWLIP
-528 SCPDKDFSG
+528 CPDKDFSG

-545 EVGTCTQYVY
+545 EVGTCSERYTY
-555 KAETGSDL
+555 KYNSDGDVATR
-563 KLTNY
+563 LTNLGVAY
-568 GVFNGADNGVAV
+568 GANNGVAV
-580 FVTTPDGKEGKP
+580 FVTTPDGEKVKP
-592 YTAQRDVLDKNG
+592 YTPKRDVLDENNNP
-604 DRTGTEDNWVQQV
+604 TEEPNWVQQV
-617 DFDVQWDENTL
+617 DFDVQWDESKLATWL
-628 KTAAW
+628 KEWAQIQDAYKDTVQNGIGDSYDW
-633 KALNLEDNYRIH
+633 KSFNLDAEN
-645 PNDQGGET
+645 G
-653 APVISVTA
+653 VVVTA
-661 ATDKVAEGE
+661 TVKAEDGKTTEDKEVVSGQNSGQAKSFTLGGAVGE
-670 NASDGTTKKFS
+670 DGKNEIS
-681 LGANPED
+681 RNS
-688 PVSYSGNVKFSV
+688 PV
-700 EVKFTVDKKEEGKDE
+700 
-715 NGNPRYEWV
+715 
-724 PQEEK
+724 Q
-729 QSHTFTVTVDDIH
+729 FTVTVSATVQKTTTTKNADGTTSESQPQPIDVKESFTTEKIPVY

-756 ETKTED
+756 KPKTADGETS
-762 GKKVDATRTNKPEKD
+762 GATRTNKE
-777 KEGKDDIEQC
+777 IEQC

-796 KSLVITESGESKAPY
+796 KSLVITESGKSTAPY
-811 TLHYS
+811 TLSYTLRRPS
-816 LQAPDNGLEMGE
+816 DDPQAEPSVNGEASFSDHEDTSVLPVYNKDNKNNFNEDGVYT
-828 FKAENG
+828 
-834 ALTVFDETNKWQW
+834 LTVEATD
-847 KIEKDEKKGDQPVY
+847 
-861 VNQDGEY
+861 
-868 VLIVWAEDDAGNI
+868 AAGNK
-881 SAFNPLGYTIKYDVT
+881 SETAAYKIKYDVS
-896 APDVHAVFSEK
+896 APDVSAVFSLTS
-907 ADKDPFYKQQRTIDI
+907 KDSPFYAEQRTIDI
-922 KVSDKLFDGNKNVTF
+922 EVSDKLFEGSKNVTF

-942 VSENGVYTLTGTMKN
+942 VSGNGVYTLTGTMKN

-971 IQYTNGNPPVFDR
+971 IQYTNGNPPMFDGA
-984 DRDRTW
+984 W

-1007 TYKYGVQAGAE
+1007 TYKYGSVDGNIR
-1018 PLDGDDYT
+1018 DGDDYT
-1026 LCITATDEAGNVTK
+1026 LCIKATDEAGNVTK
-1040 TDAKG
+1040 TNTDGTYTKNGKEPTGVGSSSNCYTVVTKG
-1045 KCTQNGQGNDTFC
+1045 TDK
-1058 AYTFK
+1058 
-1063 GNKSGDT
+1063 T

-1085 DNNSAVNGKYF
+1085 DNNSVVNGKYF

-1104 TVVEHNFYEDGVNL
+1104 TVVEHNFDRNRVEL
-1118 TATGA
+1118 TATGS
-1123 SGRTDWVH
+1123 SGSTDWVD

-1142 LNDADCKFAIKVTDK
+1142 LNDADCKFAIRVKDK
-1157 AGNICKNDAVNYGGS
+1157 AGNICENDAVDYGGN

-1350 VTSVTPEIKGG
+1350 VTSVTPEIRGG

-1433 KQITGLEKRRY
+1433 KQITGLEKKRY

-1477 CAAEIDALGGET
+1477 CAAEVDALGGET
-1489 KLAANQKPMPNEL
+1489 KLAANQKLMPNEL

-1543 LGFHQKV
+1543 LSFHQKV

>member
-39 AGAEP
+39 AGAET

-51 LPSGADGDP
+51 LPSGEDGDP
-60 DAAKDPGETK
+60 DAAKDPDETPNPGET
-70 DTGETKDP
+70 P
-78 GETPNPGETPDPSE
+78 NPSETPNPGETPDPGE

-110 TTKGEWA
+110 TNKDEWA
-117 QSRTVTIQTAGP
+117 QKRTVTIQTAGP
-129 VDKVQYHA
+129 VDKVQYCA
-137 QGDEEWKSAAGENG
+137 EGTKKWKDAAVDTDVEEGGYKFTIEDKSDK
-151 VYQFVLEKS
+151 VVM
-160 SNEAVTYEVRA
+160 YEVRA
-171 LNGEQESKTVEVQVG
+171 LNTKDKQESKTVPVQVG
-186 KIDATAPT
+186 KIDRDAPT
-194 VEVSHSEAWDYYKVK
+194 VTPKDSYASYNSRNWTVTISDSQSGMNVDSIKIRAFYEKGGRQYLPETHQAVIALNQALETQKGNYKNGNSEVSFTFTLPKHETVKGKYVNKNYELYIEVEADDMAGNHGGYNLDKTPDVFG
-209 DYYVE
+209 DIDCAVE
-214 ISDKL
+214 PSL
-219 SGLDLSS
+219 YDLS
-226 IQIQVFYYNRKG
+226 KG
-238 DKEYLNSNDY
+238 AY
-248 RLRDLNNKFNK
+248 R
-259 AKKEYKGGAFD
+259 
-270 FLFTIHKYKD
+270 
-280 ALNEHYEFDIEVSV
+280 
-294 NDNVGNKSSYIP
+294 
-306 KASSESYG
+306 
-314 SVDCKVTPELTA
+314 
-326 NKAGELVYLVGDQ
+326 VGDQ
-339 SEVKLT
+339 SKL
-345 GMEANQDIYIYV
+345 II
-357 NNYNKDNKF
+357 
-366 VSKSKT
+366 S
-372 DGDGV
+372 GV
-377 ATINLGQEL
+377 PAG
-386 KAIGKKVPEKTVF
+386 KTV
-399 SIVLQAGKSEATLPL
+399 SVGETKYTANADGKVEIQSNELTKILNESSNENGIYTIEIKSGTYKIVPNELPV
-414 YYVSGAPAVHSV
+414 YYVSGAPEFDGVT
-426 DFYNSSAIK
+426 FEGQSAFK
-435 NFIHT
+435 SFVHT
-440 ITGGLMFAKNNEL
+440 ITGGLMFSPSKKLVVES
-453 KIKPKESEPAGEKTV
+453 KPPIGKAWKYE
-468 GAAYYWQ
+468 GAAYFWQ
-475 TGDKIALDN
+475 TGDAVVLQDN
-484 PELALDKNGTV
+484 PALMLDDNGKV
-495 VLSSQQEQQ
+495 VLDSQDSQQTKSQGE
-504 KEPEQVVINEWVAA
+504 VVTDKWAA
-518 TKAPVDWLII
+518 VTENLSHRRIP
-528 SCPDKDFSG
+528 CPKDNDFSG

-555 KAETGSDL
+555 KVEGAQ
-563 KLTNY
+563 KLTNL

-580 FVTTPDGKEGKP
+580 FVTTPVKDADGNPDGEKA
-592 YTAQRDVLDKNG
+592 YTEK
-604 DRTGTEDNWVQQV
+604 TEDGNPNWVKQV
-617 DFDVQWDENTL
+617 NFDVQWDKSALATWLENQYQP
-628 KTAAW
+628 
-633 KALNLEDNYRIH
+633 EE
-645 PNDQGGET
+645 GE
-653 APVISVTA
+653 VISGTCRDMTIGVVVNEKYPNKDKVKVMDSTSENQKKFTIGA
-661 ATDKVAEGE
+661 NGDVSTDK
-670 NASDGTTKKFS
+670 KIC
-681 LGANPED
+681 
-688 PVSYSGNVKFSV
+688 
-700 EVKFTVDKKEEGKDE
+700 
-715 NGNPRYEWV
+715 
-724 PQEEK
+724 
-729 QSHTFTVTVDDIH
+729 FTVTVSGTVTIKTTTQNADGTPGTSQTNDVPVTKSFDTKEIQVY
-742 VQNYLNVPTVTAVS
+742 VQNYLNVPTVTAKADVGTDKD
-756 ETKTED
+756 EIQ
-762 GKKVDATRTNKPEKD
+762 TNQAV
-777 KEGKDDIEQC
+777 EQK

-796 KSLVITESGESKAPY
+796 KSLDITESGKSNAPY
-811 TLHYS
+811 TLHYTLWRPS
-816 LQAPDNGLEMGE
+816 APKDDPSAAGKVSFSGHKEAYALHVYDTEAFNEDGVYTLE
-828 FKAENG
+828 
-834 ALTVFDETNKWQW
+834 
-847 KIEKDEKKGDQPVY
+847 VY
-861 VNQDGEY
+861 
-868 VLIVWAEDDAGNI
+868 ATDDAGNE
-881 SAFNPLGYTIKYDVT
+881 SGTAAYKIKYDVH
-896 APDVHAVFSEK
+896 APDVFAVFSLTSEH
-907 ADKDPFYKQQRTIDI
+907 PPYYKQQREIDI
-922 KVSDKLFDGNKNVTF
+922 KVKDDLFKEYVDSTRES
-937 EEGKP
+937 EEKAGEANTWTGKM
-942 VSENGVYTLTGTMKN
+942 TAGT
-957 TNQSGVSNVSIETT
+957 NVSIETK
-971 IQYTNGNPPVFDR
+971 IAYTHGSAPQFEGVWKCFKDTDGHP
-984 DRDRTW
+984 TW
-990 TYTGA
+990 QGKYTYGTADGGA
-995 GEGKQ
+995 
-1000 TLPSWSG
+1000 SR
-1007 TYKYGVQAGAE
+1007 
-1018 PLDGDDYT
+1018 DGDDYT
-1026 LCITATDEAGNVTK
+1026 LCITATDEAGNVTETNADGTFKKNGKDQPGVGDKLSNCYTVQEK
-1040 TDAKG
+1040 TDK
-1045 KCTQNGQGNDTFC
+1045 
-1058 AYTFK
+1058 
-1063 GNKSGDT
+1063 
-1070 DFTIDQ
+1070 FTIDQ
-1076 TNPKVSVRF
+1076 TTPEVSVRF

-1104 TVVEHNFYEDGVNL
+1104 TVVEHNFDENMVALDV
-1118 TATGA
+1118 TGA
-1123 SGRTDWVH
+1123 SGITKWVD
-1131 DGDTHTATVSF
+1131 DGDTHTATVAF
-1142 LNDADCKFAIKVTDK
+1142 LNDADCKFAIQVMDK

-1180 DTTAPTLAL
+1180 DTTAPTLTL

-1239 VNISTTDIRAVF
+1239 VNISATDIRAVF

-1361 MDDATGLY
+1361 MDDTTGLY

-1433 KQITGLEKRRY
+1433 KQITGLEKKRY

-1489 KLAANQKPMPNEL
+1489 KLAANQKPMPDEL
-1502 TLESVSGDVMLQ
+1502 TLESVSGDVMLR

>member
-1 MKRGKALCRI
+1 ML
-11 LAVLLICALV
+11 
-21 AGFAPVAE
+21 
-29 TISAPAQETA
+29 
-39 AGAEP
+39 
-44 AETVTDV
+44 TD
-51 LPSGADGDP
+51 S
-60 DAAKDPGETK
+60 
-70 DTGETKDP
+70 
-78 GETPNPGETPDPSE
+78 S
-92 PTNPDETPT
+92 
-101 VPTIVSAED
+101 
-110 TTKGEWA
+110 
-117 QSRTVTIQTAGP
+117 
-129 VDKVQYHA
+129 DKV
-137 QGDEEWKSAAGENG
+137 
-151 VYQFVLEKS
+151 
-160 SNEAVTYEVRA
+160 VTYEVRA
-171 LNGEQESKTVEVQVG
+171 LNTKDEQESETFTVDVG
-186 KIDATAPT
+186 KIDATEPKVT
-194 VEVSHSEAWDYYKVK
+194 VPFPIVLGENKIYTVTIE
-209 DYYVE
+209 
-214 ISDKL
+214 DKQ
-219 SGLDLSS
+219 SGLNVDS
-226 IQIQVFYYNRKG
+226 IQIRAFYEKDGRQ
-238 DKEYLNSNDY
+238 YLPKDHPAVIALNKALETQKTNYKNGNFEVRFTLPILYDY
-248 RLRDLNNKFNK
+248 RTVKVEVAVRDNAGN
-259 AKKEYKGGAFD
+259 EGG
-270 FLFTIHKYKD
+270 H
-280 ALNEHYEFDIEVSV
+280 NRPSNPEQ
-294 NDNVGNKSSYIP
+294 
-306 KASSESYG
+306 YG
-314 SVDCKVTPELTA
+314 SIAATLNPSLYSASK
-326 NKAGELVYLVGDQ
+326 GRYLVGDQ
-339 SEVKLT
+339 STLKIDDVDTDEQVILFVDGT
-345 GMEANQDIYIYV
+345 LISENV
-357 NNYNKDNKF
+357 NVGQPFELGQCLKESQLSDGEHHIVL
-366 VSKSKT
+366 VSKNGA
-372 DGDGV
+372 DR
-377 ATINLGQEL
+377 EL
-386 KAIGKKVPEKTVF
+386 PV
-399 SIVLQAGKSEATLPL
+399 
-414 YYVSGAPAVHSV
+414 YYVSGAPAVGSV

-440 ITGGLMFAKNNEL
+440 ITGGLMFAENNKL
-453 KIKPKESEPAGEKTV
+453 KIEPQKSEVAGENTV
-468 GAAYYWQ
+468 GAAYFWQ
-475 TGDKIALDN
+475 TGDPATTPENPTLVDN
-484 PELALDKNGTV
+484 GQGGIELK
-495 VLSSQQEQQ
+495 
-504 KEPEQVVINEWVAA
+504 
-518 TKAPVDWLII
+518 KAPDALWTQADNMII
-528 SCPDKDFSG
+528 PCPKDNDFSG

-555 KAETGSDL
+555 KAETGSNL

-580 FVTTPDGKEGKP
+580 FVTTPAKDADGKPVKDADGKVEEEA
-592 YTAQRDVLDKNG
+592 YTATKDGNPH
-604 DRTGTEDNWVQQV
+604 WVQQV
-617 DFDVQWDENTL
+617 DFDVQWD
-628 KTAAW
+628 ADSAW
-633 KALNLEDNYRIH
+633 KQLNLSEDTYQRQKDADGNPIPATIEVTAITEDN
-645 PNDQGGET
+645 NVQVKE
-653 APVISVTA
+653 
-661 ATDKVAEGE
+661 DK
-670 NASDGTTKKFS
+670 NASGETTKKFS
-681 LGANPED
+681 LGAKPGD
-688 PVSYSGNVKFSV
+688 DVSYSGEVRFSV
-700 EVKFTVDKKEEGKDE
+700 KVAFAVVEKVKTGTDE
-715 NGNPRYEWV
+715 NNNPQYDYDNVTKEY
-724 PQEEK
+724 
-729 QSHTFTVTVDDIH
+729 TFPVTVEKVY
-742 VQNYLNVPTVTAVS
+742 VQNYLNVPTVTAKAD
-756 ETKTED
+756 TKQPD
-762 GKKVDATRTNKPEKD
+762 GKTSEATRTNKPEKD
-777 KEGKDDIEQC
+777 KEGKDDIEKC

-828 FKAENG
+828 LTAKNG

-847 KIEKDEKKGDQPVY
+847 KIVKDDKKGDQPVY

-896 APDVHAVFSEK
+896 APDVSAIFSLSS
-907 ADKDPFYKQQRTIDI
+907 KDSPYYAKQRTIDI
-922 KVSDKLFDGNKNVTF
+922 KVLDKLFDNSKNVTF

-942 VSENGVYTLTGTMKN
+942 VSENGVYTLTRTM
-957 TNQSGVSNVSIETT
+957 TNEQTNVSIETT
-971 IQYTNGNPPVFDR
+971 IRYKNGNPPQFD
-984 DRDRTW
+984 DVW
-990 TYTGA
+990 KYTGA
-995 GEGKQ
+995 GNT

-1007 TYKYGVQAGAE
+1007 TYKYGSVDGNIR
-1018 PLDGDDYT
+1018 DGDDYT

-1040 TDAKG
+1040 TDAEG
-1045 KCTQNGQGNDTFC
+1045 KCTKNGETQYADEGQTIPTNR
-1058 AYTFK
+1058 YTVQDK
-1063 GNKSGDT
+1063 GSA

-1104 TVVEHNFYEDGVNL
+1104 TVVEHNFDKNKVAL
-1118 TATGA
+1118 DVTGA
-1123 SGRTDWVH
+1123 SGCTDWVD

-1142 LNDADCKFAIKVTDK
+1142 LNDADCKFAIEVTDK
-1157 AGNICKNDAVNYGGS
+1157 AGNICKNDAVDYGGS

-1180 DTTAPTLAL
+1180 DTTAPTLTL

-1216 LHLMRSVRENAADDA
+1216 LRLMRSVRENAADDA

-1423 FVIDNVDPEF
+1423 FVIDNVNPEF